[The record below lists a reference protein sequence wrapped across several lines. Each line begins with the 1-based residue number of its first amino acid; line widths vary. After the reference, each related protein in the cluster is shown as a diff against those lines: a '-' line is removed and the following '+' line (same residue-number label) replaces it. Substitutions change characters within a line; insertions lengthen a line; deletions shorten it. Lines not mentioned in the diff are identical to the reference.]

1 MTTLQVYAHR
11 LGDVNLAINLK
22 VTIAN
27 ELRDQVEVFQTA
39 EYPKFLSTLVPVFL
53 DLLQNEPPVFI
64 SNAPE
69 QKLRNIILE
78 IIYRLPQTEALKEY
92 VPELCKAL
100 MKILRVENED
110 NAVVCVKIIID
121 LHRSFR
127 QVLEDQVQLF
137 LEIVQEIFQNME
149 QTVKDA
155 FDNPD
160 ITTPLSAASPR
171 PMSPAADAPETPTK
185 VLAKSMFSF
194 KVLTECPI
202 IVVLLFQ
209 SYRRSAA
216 DNIMKFIP
224 LIFQT
229 LSLQAAPQM
238 EAANAA
244 LARGEV
250 FVGVSPAI
258 KQRGLYNEFIV
269 AQVKTMSFLAYILR
283 SYTTLLRPYQNQI
296 PDFVLRLLRE
306 CPAESSAT
314 RKELLV
320 ATRHILSTDF
330 RTSFVPKIDLL
341 LNEKVLIGT
350 GVTAHDTLRPLAYS
364 MLADLIH
371 HIRAE
376 LSSSQL
382 SRTIYIYS
390 RNLHDATLAPSI
402 QTMCG
407 KLLLNLIDCIMKI
420 PDKAEGRELLMRILD
435 AFASKF
441 EALNIQFS
449 ACVKQYK
456 KKSRKDRE
464 QAEDEIDF
472 DRARSIHTASF
483 SAEPAHD
490 GIKDGRFLFKNLAIG
505 LKPLFIGL
513 RHCNPPPPPGQDM
526 NPQLY
531 AQFARGFS
539 QDDVQLF
546 VRLFREGLQCFEYY
560 NVDNYGENGSLPDY
574 SPVPEE
580 LCKDSWTIGSTET
593 CLKLSLQQNGEKE
606 VLDTFPIVFTLLDP
620 ALFQELFAS
629 QMDFFYGRMLVNTSL
644 LHLAQYFLVSEIT
657 TQGFAGILLRFLVD
671 RIDDLGHDNLHDA
684 AVMLHLFRLAF
695 MAVNLFPDANEG
707 ILQPYLAN
715 LVMSCFKLAAKAK
728 EPANYFL
735 LLRALFKSIGG
746 GRFELLYK
754 EVSPLLQVI
763 LENLNA
769 LLSLAHKADMR
780 NLFVELCLAVPVR
793 LSTLLPYLPY
803 LMRPLVIALQAD
815 QDLVSQGL
823 RTMELCNDNLN
834 PEFLDHIM
842 APVMSELMDALW
854 KHLKPLPYNQQ
865 HSHAAMR
872 ILGKLGGR
880 NRRMLKSPP
889 KLGFNARIESG
900 VSLEVVFNP
909 SPTPHTLPLD
919 KCLEIAIYALTSA
932 KTDLVYKRHAYNFLK
947 THLILMLEL
956 DEGPDHLA
964 ESLYKRVKEQFTERA
979 SSEEDSEVKDV
990 KEAKEESTAASAATT
1005 PTSATLIT
1013 QSMGRITVD
1022 EDSSVVGNTLSES
1035 GMKPKRLAGNGYT
1048 KYVSKRVAQEEAL
1061 RSILVSVMAASI
1073 IPELS
1078 DDAWGFFTN
1087 ICRHFTLL
1095 HIGEAIEAKENG
1107 RKPLANMMDE
1117 RLAVQHL
1124 NTTILVE
1131 AIVEAMSSSQ
1141 IQLRK
1146 RGEEALHACYDVA
1159 TAIFGSTQHVDQLP
1173 IFRVFASQFCSCC
1186 YKPEWFKKRGGC
1198 LGISIMSSQL
1208 DMGTKWMREHELDFI
1223 RSLLFVLK
1231 DAAPEMANVNTEE
1244 ATQTLSHVL
1253 KVCNGP
1259 EDGESPEAQQKFQNL
1274 ITLLLSELSN
1284 SNSTVRETIQSS
1296 FQLLADMTGNE
1307 VTELLAPV
1315 RERLVAPIFAK
1326 PLRALP
1332 FAMQIGHIDAITYC
1346 LTLRPPFLEFND
1358 ELTRLLHEALA
1369 LADAEDQALVSR
1381 SSQYKNTTSLMNL
1394 RIVCIKL
1401 LSAALACSDFS
1412 SQRQTHTRARII
1424 QVFFKSLYSKSLE
1437 VVEAAHRGL
1446 TQVLAQQHKL
1456 PKELLQQGLRPIL
1469 TTLSNHKTL
1478 SVAGLEGLARL
1489 LELLTNYFKVEIG
1502 KKLLDHLKQWAE
1514 PKVLQD
1520 AAGRPLSENHEIK
1533 IIVAI
1538 LNIFHLL
1545 PAAAH
1550 IFLDDLITV
1559 VLEMEGHLRRSVSSP
1574 FRPNLI
1580 KYLNRYPVETVDY
1593 FYSKLDDPR
1602 CCQLF
1607 IDILNMEN
1615 ASRLRDQV
1623 ASTSNELVAKIFQ
1636 APGDVLHYRGVLLV
1650 HTLISYTPDYLTQ
1663 HREVLDAL
1671 LELWRSRQRATLTP
1685 QQKEQQQQSLIMTR
1699 ELLLLTKIFVE
1710 YLEKQHSDEIDM
1722 AFDLV
1727 ALFTQESVVDLSFLH
1742 KFLHKVALESSALQK
1757 RRLLER
1763 FLEMFTDSTV
1773 SSYLKMMALRQIVNP
1788 ALLASFVRKD
1798 GDYAT
1803 ILDAAM
1809 MEQLLDKIWTNLLL
1823 TESSSD
1829 DSHNQYT
1836 EDSLRIELLQMTAM
1850 IVQYA
1855 PQLLADRRKEVIKF
1869 GWNYLRLEDAT
1880 SKQAAYVLVA
1890 HFIAAY
1896 DTPSKITIQIYAALL
1911 RAHSSEAR
1919 VLVKQGLD
1927 IIAPVLPARIASQ
1940 PNERIPTWVRLT
1952 RRVVVEDTHSISQ
1965 MVNVYQLLIRHPDL
1979 FFDYREHF
1987 LPQIVNTLPKLGLLQ
2002 NATPEH
2008 KMLTVELAELIIKW
2022 EQKRI
2027 QLHSKADGGRGG
2039 GKRKMDSDGDS
2050 EMQDPDDNG
2059 DDAES
2064 HGSPSKRVQ
2073 VEAPGGQIKAI
2084 ASASSSESNK
2094 QSSSSGSSSREYSP
2108 SLTLRENVVGY
2119 LVRLS
2124 CLLFNPTDMVQKRLV
2139 QRTIELVKAFLKP
2152 DLWPDVHVRFQHLE
2166 RSLLFKD
2173 AANEMVVSSVCN
2185 ALEILHADLVHRD
2198 TDWYVANMGQLHR
2211 LLEPSIRSDIA
2222 RIQTALYPVLVC
2234 VIAAIHTYKASL
2246 SIPPDAAPETPSV
2259 ASSHGNSTPSSS
2271 LAGAAAAGTP
2281 MDTTA
2286 ANSPPV
2292 VDSNASNEEPST
2304 TSEAT
2309 PMEQDTPTSAAIVD
2323 ASLEQPAS
2331 VPEAMSEP
2339 EQSAEVIAFMN
2350 LIEHII
2356 TQGLANMNNT
2366 FGVFKL
2372 LQAVSSSQEE
2382 YMDTYIPGIVKVLQ
2396 LLTKEHILPTPPSST
2411 ATNAAPQ
2418 DPQTSQQL
2426 LLMMGLSLVK
2436 KRIAHLG
2443 DQRRWFLTCLIQ
2455 LIEKSPDVQL
2465 LRHILDMLSEWVL
2478 GKVEPIPTIKEKAG
2492 LLAKMM
2498 TIESR
2503 NNTQLTEDFLSLVLN
2518 IYSDPAFAGS
2528 ELTVRMEHAFL
2539 LGTRSDNPA
2548 IRARFIKLFDSSIGQ
2563 SLPARLN
2570 YILGVQNWE
2579 PLAHSFWLHQAL
2591 DLLVASVD
2599 IDTRVSAPY
2608 TLKVKSVSIFA
2619 SSSGLQQ
2626 DTNTMREDVPENIA
2640 SIVRE
2645 HRTFLKSLQGI
2656 RVRDTL
2662 DDIRQLQ
2669 YLDDDAAFQL
2679 WVDLFPMCWTALT
2692 SVQRHDM
2699 AKVLTVLLSKDYHAK
2714 QAERRPNVVQALLT
2728 GISDTTPAI
2737 PLPSHLIKYL
2747 GKTHNCWHTAIEMLQ
2762 KHAVTGRLT
2771 DVPKEEQLDQQRTL
2785 DSLAEMY
2792 TTLQEEDMLYGLW
2805 RRRCVYAE
2813 TNMTVAC
2820 EQCGMWQQAQH
2831 MYENIQIKAR
2841 GGILPHT
2848 ESESMLWED
2857 HWILCTQ
2864 KLQQWDILSDL
2875 AKHDNNTNLLL
2886 ECAWRLSDWTAEREA
2901 LEQSLHQLA
2910 DFSIP
2915 RQKIFE
2921 GFLTLIK
2928 SQTSQDKLP
2937 EFTRI
2942 CEEGVQLSLRQWH
2955 ALPPVVTQ
2963 SHLPLLQTFQQY
2975 LELSEAS
2982 QIFKSLSSTTAQNLD
2997 QRSAELRSILG
3008 TWRERLPN
3016 MWDDINVWSDLVAW
3030 RQHIFSAI
3038 NRTYLPLIPS
3048 LQQQQQQQQQPASG
3062 NNGNG
3067 NGQNNSGGNGHSYA
3081 YRGYHETAWIINRF
3095 AHVARKHQLYDV
3107 CINYLT
3113 KIYTLPNIEI
3123 QEAFLKLREQ
3133 AKCYYQ
3139 NPNELTA
3146 GLDVINNTNLMYF
3159 THQQKAEFFTLKG
3172 MFLAKLHHNN
3182 EANEAYVNA
3191 VQIDMTL
3198 PRAWAEWGRY
3208 NDRRFKENPKD
3219 LSWANSAVSCYLQA
3233 SGLYKNAKSRKHLL
3247 RILWLLSLDDQ
3258 NGTVSRAVEGYKGEW
3273 PVWYWITF
3281 IPQLLTALQHREG
3294 RHARAILIR
3303 IAKQFPQALHFQLRT
3318 AKEDMLKRAS
3328 LLQASMAA
3336 EAAQQQQQ
3344 QQQQGNTT
3352 ATTTTATTATNA
3364 TTADSTSGTPTTTTT
3379 TTNTIDEAKPT
3390 AAAKEADAMEV
3401 DQKKDNAEEKAP
3413 AVADVGNNE
3422 LKNESSEDR
3431 TADVKMEEAHDAAQA
3446 SPAIS
3451 NASEK
3456 TPSATPKQQSPPTL
3470 GYPSSAIP
3478 STAAVAATAA
3488 ATTATAAAAAA
3499 ASSSNTP
3506 AVPGNNPNRGPLPA
3520 QINTSATAASPLD
3533 EIMSMLKTGYPLLAL
3548 SMETMVDQI
3557 QLKFKPQA
3565 DEDMYRLVVALY
3577 NEGAQQLLTRLTNP
3591 NDTFQL
3597 THATVANIHRFADSL
3612 YPGHM
3617 KTAFVNDFAK
3627 TKLNLEEYVA
3637 KLRLWRD
3644 KFEAMLDARPR
3655 KQKLEA
3661 CSHYLVEFQHQK
3673 FDDVEIPGQYL
3684 MLKDN
3689 ANDFLRIDRF
3699 LPEVEIIRSYGNC
3712 YRRLTVRGHDGTIHP
3727 FLIQNPVAR
3736 QFRREERLM
3745 QLFRM
3750 LNYILERRKESRMRN
3765 LIFHLPAIVPLAPNV
3780 RMVQDDPSYTSLY
3793 DIYEDHCD
3801 SVHMHKDDP
3810 LVYFV
3815 DKFKNNVQ
3823 AQQKDVVNQKT
3834 ELLNLRMEIN
3844 DYISTNMVPS
3854 NILTKYLFKTMSS
3867 YTDYWMLRKR
3877 FTAQY
3882 ATATFMAYI
3891 FSVGHR
3897 MPHKIMISRSTGN
3910 VWMTE
3915 LLPGWNSANP
3925 LFGNGE
3931 AIPFRFTPNI
3941 QEFMTPIGIEGLF
3954 TSSLMATARCLTEP
3968 EFELDQYLCLFV
3980 RDELATW
3987 HLANHRSVTD
3997 VQFRERINTNVLQ
4010 VQTKAQFLSCKAEK
4024 EKTMNAGK
4032 PLNQNVID
4040 LISQASNPQKMAQ
4053 MECTWMPWL

>member
-1 MTTLQVYAHR
+1 MPTLQVYAHR
-11 LGDVNLAINLK
+11 LGDSNLAINLK

-39 EYPKFLSTLVPVFL
+39 EYPKFLSTLIPVFL
-53 DLLQNEPPVFI
+53 DILQNEPAVFV

-78 IIYRLPQTEALKEY
+78 IIYRLPQTEALKEF

-127 QVLEDQVQLF
+127 QVLEDQVQPF
-137 LEIVQEIFQNME
+137 LDIVQEIFQNME

-160 ITTPLSAASPR
+160 QISTPLSAASPR
-171 PMSPAADAPETPTK
+171 PMSPAADTPEAPTK
-185 VLAKSMFSF
+185 MLAKSMFSF

-216 DNIMKFIP
+216 ENIMKFIP

-229 LSLQAAPQM
+229 LSLQAKPQM

-283 SYTTLLRPYQNQI
+283 SYTTLLRPYQHQI

-306 CPAESSAT
+306 CSAESSAT

-341 LNEKVLIGT
+341 LNENVLIGT

-376 LSSSQL
+376 LSAAQL

-390 RNLHDATLAPSI
+390 RNLHDGTLAPSI

-420 PDKAEGRELLMRILD
+420 PDKSEGRELLMRILD

-441 EALNIQFS
+441 EALNTQFDT
-449 ACVKQYK
+449 CVKQYK
-456 KKSRKDRE
+456 KKKAGE
-464 QAEDEIDF
+464 EAGAAQPLTKTNTTTTTTEEVEFDF
-472 DRARSIHTASF
+472 DRARSIQTAS
-483 SAEPAHD
+483 SIPEAAHD

-513 RHCNPPPPPGQDM
+513 RHCNPPPPPGQEANM
-526 NPQLY
+526 QLY

-546 VRLFREGLQCFEYY
+546 VRLLREGLRCFEYY
-560 NVDNYGENGSLPDY
+560 NVDNYGPDGSLPDY
-574 SPVPEE
+574 SPPEE
-580 LCKDSWTIGSTET
+580 ETSKDNWTIGSTET
-593 CLKLSLQQNGEKE
+593 CLKLNLQQNGEKE

-620 ALFQELFAS
+620 AVFQELFAS
-629 QMDFFYGRMLVNTSL
+629 QIDFFYDRMLINTSL
-644 LHLAQYFLVSEIT
+644 LHLSQYFLVNEIT
-657 TQGFAGILLRFLVD
+657 TQGFAGILFRFLID
-671 RIDDLGHDNLHDA
+671 RIDQLGEDNLHYS

-707 ILQPYLAN
+707 ILQPYLAK

-763 LENLNA
+763 LENLNS
-769 LLSLAHKADMR
+769 LLSLAHKTDMR

-842 APVMSELMDALW
+842 APVMTELMDALW

-900 VSLEVVFNP
+900 VSVEVVFDP

-919 KCLEIAIYALTSA
+919 KCLDIATHALESPT
-932 KTDLVYKRHAYNFLK
+932 TDIVYKRHAYNFLK

-956 DEGPDHLA
+956 EEGPDNLA
-964 ESLYKRVKEQFTERA
+964 SSLYKRVKEQFMDR
-979 SSEEDSEVKDV
+979 DSGET
-990 KEAKEESTAASAATT
+990 TAANPTT
-1005 PTSATLIT
+1005 AVSSSNTLLT
-1013 QSMGRITVD
+1013 QTMGQITVD
-1022 EDSSVVGNTLSES
+1022 EDNSVVGNTLKET

-1061 RSILVSVMAASI
+1061 RSILVSVMTASI

-1078 DDAWGFFTN
+1078 EDAWSFFLN

-1117 RLAVQHL
+1117 RLTVQHL

-1131 AIVEAMSSSQ
+1131 AVVEIMSSSQ

-1159 TAIFGSTQHVDQLP
+1159 VTIFGSKEHVDQLP

-1198 LGISIMSSQL
+1198 LGISIMSSQI

-1231 DAAPEMANVNTEE
+1231 DASPEMANVNTEE

-1259 EDGESPEAQQKFQNL
+1259 EDGESAEAQQKFQNL

-1284 SNSTVRETIQSS
+1284 SNSAVRETIQSS
-1296 FQLLADMTGNE
+1296 FQLLADLTGNE

-1446 TQVLAQQHKL
+1446 KQVLAQQHKL

-1514 PKVLQD
+1514 PKVLQE
-1520 AAGRPLSENHEIK
+1520 AAGKPLSENHEIK

-1550 IFLDDLITV
+1550 IFLDELITV

-1580 KYLNRYPVETVDY
+1580 KYLTRYPTETVTY
-1593 FYSKLDDPR
+1593 FYEKLDNTR
-1602 CCQLF
+1602 CGQLF
-1607 IDILNMEN
+1607 IDILNIEN
-1615 ASRLRDQV
+1615 ASRLRDEV
-1623 ASTSNELVAKIFQ
+1623 ANTSSELISKTFKVTTEDNTT
-1636 APGDVLHYRGVLLV
+1636 PLLHYRGVMIV
-1650 HTLISYTPDYLTQ
+1650 HTLVEFDPDFLST
-1663 HREVLDAL
+1663 HREVLDCL
-1671 LELWRSRQRATLTP
+1671 LDIWRKGQGKLSFQERREQEQR
-1685 QQKEQQQQSLIMTR
+1685 SLVVSR
-1699 ELLLLTKIFVE
+1699 ELLLMAKIFVGH
-1710 YLEKQHSDEIDM
+1710 LRKNPNEIEII
-1722 AFDLV
+1722 FDLV
-1727 ALFTQESVVDLSFLH
+1727 ALFAQESVVDLTFLQRFLFEDIALKFTGKQKRAILE
-1742 KFLHKVALESSALQK
+1742 KFLEL
-1757 RRLLER
+1757 
-1763 FLEMFTDSTV
+1763 FTDPNT
-1773 SSYLKMMALRQIVNP
+1773 SSYLKMMALRQVVNP
-1788 ALLASFVRKD
+1788 CLLATFVKKD
-1798 GDYAT
+1798 EEYTT
-1803 ILDAAM
+1803 IFDSSM
-1809 MEQLLDKIWTNLLL
+1809 MEQLDQKIWANLMM
-1823 TESSSD
+1823 ESSEE
-1829 DSHNQYT
+1829 NQYT

-1880 SKQAAYVLVA
+1880 SKQAAYVLIA

-1896 DTPSKITIQIYAALL
+1896 DTPSKIAIQIYAALL

-1927 IIAPVLPARIASQ
+1927 IIAPVLPLRIAS
-1940 PNERIPTWVRLT
+1940 NANDRVPTWVRLT
-1952 RRVVVEDTHSISQ
+1952 RKVVVEDTHSISQ
-1965 MVNVYQLLIRHPDL
+1965 MVNVYQLLIRHSDL
-1979 FFDYREHF
+1979 FFEYREHF
-1987 LPQIVNTLPKLGLLQ
+1987 LPQIVNTLSKLGLLQ

-2008 KMLTVELAELIIKW
+2008 KMLTVELAELIYKW
-2022 EQKRI
+2022 EKKRI
-2027 QLHSKADGGRGG
+2027 ALQKEEESPASPS
-2039 GKRKMDSDGDS
+2039 KRKMDTDED
-2050 EMQDPDDNG
+2050 EVMTEAD
-2059 DDAES
+2059 ES
-2064 HGSPSKRVQ
+2064 GESPTKKAQVQTPTGEVKAVATTESK
-2073 VEAPGGQIKAI
+2073 AT
-2084 ASASSSESNK
+2084 
-2094 QSSSSGSSSREYSP
+2094 GSSKEYSP
-2108 SLTLRENVVGY
+2108 SLTLRENVIGY

-2124 CLLFNPTDMVQKRLV
+2124 CMVFSPTDMIQKRLV
-2139 QRTIELVKAFLKP
+2139 QRSIELVKSFLKP
-2152 DLWPDVHVRFQHLE
+2152 DLWPDVHVRFNHLE
-2166 RSLLFKD
+2166 RSLLFKE
-2173 AANEMVVSSVCN
+2173 ANEMVASSVCS
-2185 ALEILHADLVHRD
+2185 ALEILNADNAHRD
-2198 TDWYVANMGQLHR
+2198 TDWFITNMGQIYH
-2211 LLEPSIRSDIA
+2211 LLEASIKSENS
-2222 RIQTALYPVLVC
+2222 RIQTALYPVLER
-2234 VIAAIHTYKASL
+2234 VIDAINKYRASL
-2246 SIPPDAAPETPSV
+2246 NLLKEPASPAVVNTPMATTPSF
-2259 ASSHGNSTPSSS
+2259 
-2271 LAGAAAAGTP
+2271 
-2281 MDTTA
+2281 
-2286 ANSPPV
+2286 
-2292 VDSNASNEEPST
+2292 SN
-2304 TSEAT
+2304 
-2309 PMEQDTPTSAAIVD
+2309 TPTATTPTNAMEEDTEEVKELPNGD
-2323 ASLEQPAS
+2323 AEPALVLPGQDQQPQQQPQQEPTVES
-2331 VPEAMSEP
+2331 PE
-2339 EQSAEVIAFMN
+2339 VTAFMA
-2350 LIEHII
+2350 LIDSTIKE
-2356 TQGLANMNNT
+2356 GLTNMTNIYS
-2366 FGVFKL
+2366 VLKL
-2372 LQAVSSSQEE
+2372 LQAASSSRSE
-2382 YMDTYIPGIVKVLQ
+2382 YLDAYVPGIVKMLQ
-2396 LLTKEHILPTPPSST
+2396 LLTKEHTLPSHSTPSMTYDSQVSLLIL
-2411 ATNAAPQ
+2411 
-2418 DPQTSQQL
+2418 
-2426 LLMMGLSLVK
+2426 GLSLLK

-2465 LRHILDMLSEWVL
+2465 LRNILEMLSEWVL

-2492 LLAKMM
+2492 LLGKMM
-2498 TIESR
+2498 TIETR
-2503 NNTQLTEDFLSLVLN
+2503 NNTKLTEDFLNLVLK
-2518 IYSDPAFAGS
+2518 IYSNPTFARS

-2539 LGTRSDNPA
+2539 LGTRNENPT
-2548 IRARFIKLFDSSIGQ
+2548 IRAQFMEIFDKSIDH
-2563 SLPARLN
+2563 SLATRMN

-2579 PLAHSFWLHQAL
+2579 PLANSFWLHQAL
-2591 DLLVASVD
+2591 DLLVGSVK
-2599 IDTRVSAPY
+2599 IDTQVSAPY
-2608 TLKVKSVSIFA
+2608 TLKVKPISIFGDD
-2619 SSSGLQQ
+2619 STSM
-2626 DTNTMREDVPENIA
+2626 DVDVEVPEQVTE
-2640 SIVRE
+2640 IVDKHRE
-2645 HRTFLKSLQGI
+2645 FLKSLQN
-2656 RVRDTL
+2656 VPFKDTL

-2669 YLDDDAAFQL
+2669 YLDDDTAFRL
-2679 WVDLFPMCWTALT
+2679 WVDLFPMCWTALS
-2692 SVQRHDM
+2692 SVERHDIT
-2699 AKVLTVLLSKDYHAK
+2699 KVVIVLLSKDYHLK
-2714 QAERRPNVVQALLT
+2714 QAERRPNVIQALLT
-2728 GISDTTPAI
+2728 GISNVTPTMQ
-2737 PLPSHLIKYL
+2737 LPSHLIKYL
-2747 GKTHNCWHTAIEMLQ
+2747 GKTHNCWHTAMEMLQ
-2762 KHAVTGRLT
+2762 KHVITGRLV
-2771 DVPKEEQLDQQRTL
+2771 DVSKEEQVNQQRTL
-2785 DSLAEMY
+2785 DSLGELY
-2792 TTLQEEDMLYGLW
+2792 STLNEDDMLYGLW
-2805 RRRCVYAE
+2805 RRRSVYSE
-2813 TNMTVAC
+2813 TNMTVSC

-2841 GGILPHT
+2841 GGVLAHT

-2857 HWILCTQ
+2857 HWIMCTQ

-2875 AKHDNNTNLLL
+2875 AKHDNNTGLLL
-2886 ECAWRLSDWTAEREA
+2886 ECAWRLSDWTAEREL
-2901 LEQSLHQLA
+2901 LEQSLHQIS
-2910 DFSIP
+2910 DFPAP
-2915 RQKIFE
+2915 RQKVFE
-2921 GFLTLIK
+2921 GFLSLIK

-2942 CEEGVQLSLRQWH
+2942 CEEGVQLALSKWH
-2955 ALPPVVTQ
+2955 SLPPVVTS

-3038 NRTYLPLIPS
+3038 NRTYLPLIP
-3048 LQQQQQQQQQPASG
+3048 LLQPAA
-3062 NNGNG
+3062 
-3067 NGQNNSGGNGHSYA
+3067 GQNNASSGHSYA

-3095 AHVARKHQLYDV
+3095 AHVARKHHLYDV

-3233 SGLYKNAKSRKHLL
+3233 SGLYKNSKARKHLL

-3258 NGTVSRAVEGYKGEW
+3258 NGTISRAVEGYKGEW

-3303 IAKQFPQALHFQLRT
+3303 IAKQYPQALHFQLRT

-3328 LLQASMAA
+3328 VLQASMAA
-3336 EAAQQQQQ
+3336 EAAQQQEANAAAAA
-3344 QQQQGNTT
+3344 NTGT
-3352 ATTTTATTATNA
+3352 AAVPATKEDAMDVDKKTET
-3364 TTADSTSGTPTTTTT
+3364 DS
-3379 TTNTIDEAKPT
+3379 
-3390 AAAKEADAMEV
+3390 AAKEV
-3401 DQKKDNAEEKAP
+3401 KTEE
-3413 AVADVGNNE
+3413 
-3422 LKNESSEDR
+3422 ESEPV
-3431 TADVKMEEAHDAAQA
+3431 DVKMEDGEKEK
-3446 SPAIS
+3446 PAD
-3451 NASEK
+3451 
-3456 TPSATPKQQSPPTL
+3456 ATP
-3470 GYPSSAIP
+3470 
-3478 STAAVAATAA
+3478 
-3488 ATTATAAAAAA
+3488 AAAAA
-3499 ASSSNTP
+3499 ASSPAVQDSPSVAQASPAPSNTSETPQQFANSP
-3506 AVPGNNPNRGPLPA
+3506 ATAAASTPTANAATPASTAAPTTPAAATPSSATPAGSTRGPLPS
-3520 QINTSATAASPLD
+3520 QINPTPAVASPLD

-3655 KQKLEA
+3655 KHKLEA
-3661 CSHYLVEFQHQK
+3661 SSHYLVEFQHQK

-3684 MLKDN
+3684 LLKDN

-3712 YRRLTVRGHDGTIHP
+3712 YRRLTIRGHDGTIHP

-3765 LIFHLPAIVPLAPNV
+3765 LVFHLPAIVPLAPNV

-3801 SVHMHKDDP
+3801 SVQMHKDDP

-3815 DKFKNNVQ
+3815 EKFKNNVN
-3823 AQQKDVVNQKT
+3823 AQKEIVNQKT

-3854 NILTKYLFKTMSS
+3854 NILSKYLFKTMSS

-3882 ATATFMAYI
+3882 ATATLMAYI

-3915 LLPGWNSANP
+3915 LLPGWNAANP

-3941 QEFMTPIGIEGLF
+3941 QEFITPIGIEGMF
-3954 TSSLMATARCLTEP
+3954 TSCLMATARCLTEP

-3997 VQFRERINTNVLQ
+3997 AQFRERINTNVLQ
-4010 VQTKAQFLSCKAEK
+4010 VQTKAQFLSCKADK
-4024 EKTMNAGK
+4024 EKTLSAGK

>member
-1 MTTLQVYAHR
+1 MTTLQVFAHR
-11 LGDVNLAINLK
+11 LGDANLGINLK

-39 EYPKFLSTLVPVFL
+39 EYPKFLSTLIPVFL
-53 DLLQNEPPVFI
+53 DILQNDQPVFI

-69 QKLRNIILE
+69 QKLRNILLE

-92 VPELCKAL
+92 VPDLCKAL

-127 QVLEDQVQLF
+127 QVLEDQVLPF

-160 ITTPLSAASPR
+160 ITTVSYEPLSVASPR
-171 PMSPAADAPETPTK
+171 PMSPAADTPEIPTK

-209 SYRRSAA
+209 SYRRSASE
-216 DNIMKFIP
+216 NIMKFIP

-229 LSLQAAPQM
+229 LGLQAKPQM

-258 KQRGLYNEFIV
+258 KQRSLYNEFIV

-283 SYTTLLRPYQNQI
+283 SYTALLRPYQHQI

-376 LSSSQL
+376 LSASQL

-420 PDKAEGRELLMRILD
+420 PDKSEGRQLLMRILD

-449 ACVKQYK
+449 SCVKQYK
-456 KKSRKDRE
+456 KKNAPATDKDKGSSME
-464 QAEDEIDF
+464 EDDDFTEIDF

-483 SAEPAHD
+483 LSEAAHD

-513 RHCNPPPPPGQDM
+513 RHCNPPPPPGQEIS
-526 NPQLY
+526 NPQVY

-546 VRLFREGLQCFEYY
+546 VRLFREGLKCFEYY
-560 NVDNYGENGSLPDY
+560 NVDNYGSDGSLPDY
-574 SPVPEE
+574 SPPEE
-580 LCKDSWTIGSTET
+580 QKIKDNWTIGSTET
-593 CLKLSLQQNGEKE
+593 CLKLNLQQNGEKE

-620 ALFQELFAS
+620 AVFQELFAS
-629 QMDFFYGRMLVNTSL
+629 QIDFFYDRMLINTSL
-644 LHLAQYFLVSEIT
+644 LHLSQYFLVNEIT
-657 TQGFAGILLRFLVD
+657 TQGFAGILFRFLVD
-671 RIDDLGHDNLHDA
+671 RIDQLGQDNLHYS

-695 MAVNLFPDANEG
+695 MAVNLFPDNNEG

-763 LENLNA
+763 LENLNS
-769 LLSLAHKADMR
+769 LLSLAHKTDMR

-900 VSLEVVFNP
+900 ISLEVVFDPNP
-909 SPTPHTLPLD
+909 APHTLPLD
-919 KCLEIAIYALTSA
+919 KCLEIAIHALTTA
-932 KTDLVYKRHAYNFLK
+932 ETDIVYKKHAYNFLK

-956 DEGPDHLA
+956 DEGPDDLA
-964 ESLYKRVKEQFTERA
+964 ESLYKRVKEQFTDRSPDEQ
-979 SSEEDSEVKDV
+979 
-990 KEAKEESTAASAATT
+990 ESVPATT
-1005 PTSATLIT
+1005 TATTTTATASTSSPATTLVT
-1013 QSMGRITVD
+1013 ANMGRITVD
-1022 EDSSVVGNTLSES
+1022 EDSSVVGNTLNET

-1061 RSILVSVMAASI
+1061 RSILVSVMSASI

-1078 DDAWGFFTN
+1078 DDAWGFFVN

-1117 RLAVQHL
+1117 RLTVQHL

-1131 AIVEAMSSSQ
+1131 AIVEVMSSSQ

-1146 RGEEALHACYDVA
+1146 RGEEALHACYNVA
-1159 TAIFGSTQHVDQLP
+1159 TAIFGSKEHVDQLP

-1198 LGISIMSSQL
+1198 LGISVMSSQL
-1208 DMGTKWMREHELDFI
+1208 DLGTKWMREHELDFI

-1259 EDGESPEAQQKFQNL
+1259 EDGETAEAQQKFQNL

-1284 SNSTVRETIQSS
+1284 SNSAVRETIQSS
-1296 FQLLADMTGNE
+1296 FQLLADLTGNE

-1369 LADAEDQALVSR
+1369 LADAEDQALQSR
-1381 SSQYKNTTSLMNL
+1381 NSQYKNTTSLMNL

-1446 TQVLAQQHKL
+1446 KQVLAQQHKL

-1514 PKVLQD
+1514 PKVLQE
-1520 AAGRPLSENHEIK
+1520 AAGKPLSENHEIK

-1545 PAAAH
+1545 PATAH

-1580 KYLNRYPVETVDY
+1580 KYLNRYPTETVEY
-1593 FYSKLDDPR
+1593 FYNKLDDPK

-1623 ASTSNELVAKIFQ
+1623 ASTASELISKIFK
-1636 APGDVLHYRGVLLV
+1636 APEPTEHAASTPIDVLHYRGVMIV
-1650 HTLISYTPDYLTQ
+1650 HTLLNYTPEFLDT
-1663 HREVLDAL
+1663 HRPVLDAL
-1671 LELWRSRQRATLTP
+1671 LDLWRSRQKKALTP
-1685 QQKEQQQQSLIMTR
+1685 QQKEQEQQSLITTR

-1710 YLEKQHSDEIDM
+1710 YLERHPSEIDIV
-1722 AFDLV
+1722 FDLV
-1727 ALFTQESVVDLSFLH
+1727 SLFAQESVVDLSYLQ
-1742 KFLHKVALESSALQK
+1742 KFLLEKIALQSSATQK
-1757 RRLLER
+1757 RQILDK
-1763 FLEMFTDSTV
+1763 FLVLFTDTTV

-1788 ALLASFVRKD
+1788 ALLATFVRKN
-1798 GDYAT
+1798 GEYAE
-1803 ILDAAM
+1803 ILDTAM
-1809 MEQLLDKIWTNLLL
+1809 MEQLLEKIWNNLLM
-1823 TESSSD
+1823 D
-1829 DSHNQYT
+1829 ANQDNQYT

-1880 SKQAAYVLVA
+1880 SKQAAYVLIA

-1896 DTPSKITIQIYAALL
+1896 DTPSKIAIQIYAALL

-1927 IIAPVLPARIASQ
+1927 IIAPVLPLRIASQ
-1940 PNERIPTWVRLT
+1940 GSSEHVPTWVRLT
-1952 RRVVVEDTHSISQ
+1952 RKVVVEDTHSISQ
-1965 MVNVYQLLIRHPDL
+1965 MVNVYQLLIRHADL

-2027 QLHSKADGGRGG
+2027 RLQQQVASPESPS
-2039 GKRKMDSDGDS
+2039 KRKMDADGDS
-2050 EMQDPDDNG
+2050 EMQDQDD
-2059 DDAES
+2059 ES
-2064 HGSPSKRVQ
+2064 KESPSKKAQ
-2073 VEAPGGQIKAI
+2073 VET
-2084 ASASSSESNK
+2084 
-2094 QSSSSGSSSREYSP
+2094 SSGQVKAVASTPNNSSNSSKEYSP

-2124 CLLFNPTDMVQKRLV
+2124 CILFNPTDAIQKRLV
-2139 QRTIELVKAFLKP
+2139 QRTIELVKSFLKP
-2152 DLWPDVHVRFQHLE
+2152 DLWSDVHVRFQHVE

-2173 AANEMVVSSVCN
+2173 ASNDMVVSSVCH
-2185 ALEILHADLVHRD
+2185 ALEILNADITHRD
-2198 TDWYVANMGQLHR
+2198 TDWFIENMDQLYR
-2211 LLEPSIRSDIA
+2211 LLEVSIRSENT

-2234 VIAAIHTYKASL
+2234 IFGAINKYKATMVKQMERTTTSHRSVETTTPMETLPTAPADNTFDEETPAAI
-2246 SIPPDAAPETPSV
+2246 
-2259 ASSHGNSTPSSS
+2259 N
-2271 LAGAAAAGTP
+2271 
-2281 MDTTA
+2281 
-2286 ANSPPV
+2286 
-2292 VDSNASNEEPST
+2292 
-2304 TSEAT
+2304 EAT
-2309 PMEQDTPTSAAIVD
+2309 PMEQDA
-2323 ASLEQPAS
+2323 PAS
-2331 VPEAMSEP
+2331 AVPSDNDKEDLPDSHVAPPSG
-2339 EQSAEVIAFMN
+2339 SAEIPIPAQPELSPEVVTFMG
-2350 LIEHII
+2350 LIEYII
-2356 TQGLANMNNT
+2356 KEGFANMTNT
-2366 FGVFKL
+2366 YGVLKL
-2372 LQAVSSSQEE
+2372 LQAASHSQDE
-2382 YMDTYIPGIVKVLQ
+2382 YLDPHVPGLVKVLQ
-2396 LLTKEHILPTPPSST
+2396 VLTKEHTMPSHATTAST
-2411 ATNAAPQ
+2411 ATTTTTAPHETQ
-2418 DPQTSQQL
+2418 VSL
-2426 LLMMGLSLVK
+2426 LILGLSLLK

-2455 LIEKSPDVQL
+2455 LIEKSPDISL
-2465 LRHILDMLSEWVL
+2465 LRSILDMLSEWVL

-2492 LLAKMM
+2492 LLGKMM

-2503 NNTQLTEDFLSLVLN
+2503 NNTQLTQDFLTLVLK
-2518 IYSDPAFAGS
+2518 IYSDPSFARS

-2539 LGTRSDNPA
+2539 LGTRSDNPL
-2548 IRARFIKLFDSSIGQ
+2548 IRGQFMKIFDDSIGQ
-2563 SLPARLN
+2563 TLAARLN
-2570 YILGVQNWE
+2570 YILGIQNWE
-2579 PLAHSFWLHQAL
+2579 PLANSFWLHQAL
-2591 DLLVASVD
+2591 DLLVGSVD
-2599 IDTRVSAPY
+2599 IDTHVSAPY
-2608 TLKVKSVSIFA
+2608 TLKVKPIGIFA
-2619 SSSGLQQ
+2619 NSTDQDNSST
-2626 DTNTMREDVPENIA
+2626 DMKVDVPESIA
-2640 SIVRE
+2640 GIVKE
-2645 HRTFLKSLQGI
+2645 HRAFLKNLQGI
-2656 RVRDTL
+2656 QVSDTL
-2662 DDIRQLQ
+2662 NDIRQLQ
-2669 YLDDDAAFQL
+2669 YLDDETAFRL

-2692 SVQRHDM
+2692 SVERHDI

-2728 GISDTTPAI
+2728 GISNTTPTI
-2737 PLPSHLIKYL
+2737 PIPSHLIKYL

-2762 KHAVTGRLT
+2762 KQAITGRLT
-2771 DVPKEEQLDQQRTL
+2771 DVPKEEQLNQQRTL
-2785 DSLAEMY
+2785 DALAEMY
-2792 TTLQEEDMLYGLW
+2792 TTLDEEDMLYGLW
-2805 RRRCVYAE
+2805 RRRCVYSE
-2813 TNMTVAC
+2813 TNMTVSC

-2841 GGILPHT
+2841 GGILAHT

-2857 HWILCTQ
+2857 HWIMCTQ

-2886 ECAWRLSDWTAEREA
+2886 ECAWRLSDWTAEREV
-2901 LEQSLHQLA
+2901 LEQSLHQLS
-2910 DFSIP
+2910 DFSVP

-2921 GFLTLIK
+2921 GFLVLIK

-2942 CEEGVQLSLRQWH
+2942 CEEGVQLSLRQWY

-2982 QIFKSLSSTTAQNLD
+2982 QIFKSLSSTNAQNLD

-3038 NRTYLPLIPS
+3038 NRTYLPLIPM
-3048 LQQQQQQQQQPASG
+3048 LQPTP
-3062 NNGNG
+3062 
-3067 NGQNNSGGNGHSYA
+3067 GQNNASSGHSYA

-3172 MFLAKLHHNN
+3172 MFLAKLQHYN

-3198 PRAWAEWGRY
+3198 HRAWAEWGRY

-3233 SGLYKNAKSRKHLL
+3233 AGLYKNAKSRKHLL

-3258 NGTVSRAVEGYKGEW
+3258 NGTISRAVENYKGEW

-3328 LLQASMAA
+3328 VLQASMAA

-3344 QQQQGNTT
+3344 QQQQQQANGTT
-3352 ATTTTATTATNA
+3352 PATTTGDAATENGEAESTTSAGAKEDAMDVDQKEENTDEKTASD
-3364 TTADSTSGTPTTTTT
+3364 ADSASDAAKQEVT
-3379 TTNTIDEAKPT
+3379 DEST
-3390 AAAKEADAMEV
+3390 AAAVDDKKESDMTEV
-3401 DQKKDNAEEKAP
+3401 KVEETNSEQVQNGSSTP
-3413 AVADVGNNE
+3413 VAA
-3422 LKNESSEDR
+3422 S
-3431 TADVKMEEAHDAAQA
+3431 QA
-3446 SPAIS
+3446 SPAVS
-3451 NASEK
+3451 HTSER
-3456 TPSATPKQQSPPTL
+3456 TSSATPKQQPAQGFSL
-3470 GYPSSAIP
+3470 N
-3478 STAAVAATAA
+3478 AA
-3488 ATTATAAAAAA
+3488 AP
-3499 ASSSNTP
+3499 STP
-3506 AVPGNNPNRGPLPA
+3506 AVPGNNNNPNRGPLPT

-3637 KLRLWRD
+3637 KLRVWRD

-3655 KQKLEA
+3655 KHKLEA
-3661 CSHYLVEFQHQK
+3661 SSHYLVEFQHQK

-3684 MLKDN
+3684 LLKDN

-3712 YRRLTVRGHDGTIHP
+3712 YRRLTIRGHDGTIHP

-3765 LIFHLPAIVPLAPNV
+3765 LVFHLPAIVPLAPNV

-3810 LVYFV
+3810 LVCFV
-3815 DKFKNNVQ
+3815 EKFKNNVH
-3823 AQQKDVVNQKT
+3823 AQKDIVNQKT

-3854 NILTKYLFKTMSS
+3854 NILSKYLFKTMSS

-3882 ATATFMAYI
+3882 ATATLMAYI

-3941 QEFMTPIGIEGLF
+3941 QEFITPIGIEGLF
-3954 TSSLMATARCLTEP
+3954 TSCLMATARCLTEP

-4010 VQTKAQFLSCKAEK
+4010 VQTKAQFLSCKADR
-4024 EKTMNAGK
+4024 EKTLNAGK

>member
-1 MTTLQVYAHR
+1 
-11 LGDVNLAINLK
+11 
-22 VTIAN
+22 
-27 ELRDQVEVFQTA
+27 
-39 EYPKFLSTLVPVFL
+39 
-53 DLLQNEPPVFI
+53 
-64 SNAPE
+64 
-69 QKLRNIILE
+69 
-78 IIYRLPQTEALKEY
+78 
-92 VPELCKAL
+92 
-100 MKILRVENED
+100 
-110 NAVVCVKIIID
+110 
-121 LHRSFR
+121 
-127 QVLEDQVQLF
+127 
-137 LEIVQEIFQNME
+137 
-149 QTVKDA
+149 
-155 FDNPD
+155 
-160 ITTPLSAASPR
+160 
-171 PMSPAADAPETPTK
+171 
-185 VLAKSMFSF
+185 
-194 KVLTECPI
+194 
-202 IVVLLFQ
+202 
-209 SYRRSAA
+209 
-216 DNIMKFIP
+216 
-224 LIFQT
+224 
-229 LSLQAAPQM
+229 
-238 EAANAA
+238 
-244 LARGEV
+244 
-250 FVGVSPAI
+250 
-258 KQRGLYNEFIV
+258 
-269 AQVKTMSFLAYILR
+269 
-283 SYTTLLRPYQNQI
+283 
-296 PDFVLRLLRE
+296 
-306 CPAESSAT
+306 
-314 RKELLV
+314 
-320 ATRHILSTDF
+320 
-330 RTSFVPKIDLL
+330 
-341 LNEKVLIGT
+341 
-350 GVTAHDTLRPLAYS
+350 
-364 MLADLIH
+364 
-371 HIRAE
+371 
-376 LSSSQL
+376 
-382 SRTIYIYS
+382 
-390 RNLHDATLAPSI
+390 
-402 QTMCG
+402 
-407 KLLLNLIDCIMKI
+407 I
-420 PDKAEGRELLMRILD
+420 PDKSEGRNLLMRILD

-449 ACVKQYK
+449 SYVRQYK
-456 KKSRKDRE
+456 KKKQTTEEPAKEETINDF
-464 QAEDEIDF
+464 DF

-483 SAEPAHD
+483 IPEAAHD

-513 RHCNPPPPPGQDM
+513 RHCNPPPPTGQDVNM
-526 NPQLY
+526 QLY

-539 QDDVQLF
+539 QEDVQLF
-546 VRLFREGLQCFEYY
+546 VRLFREGLKCFEYY
-560 NVDNYGENGSLPDY
+560 NVDNYGSDGSLPDY
-574 SPVPEE
+574 AAPEE
-580 LCKDSWTIGSTET
+580 ERMKDNWTIGSTET
-593 CLKLSLQQNGEKE
+593 CLKLNPQQNGEKE

-620 ALFQELFAS
+620 AVFQELFAS
-629 QMDFFYGRMLVNTSL
+629 QIDFFYERMLINTSL
-644 LHLAQYFLVSEIT
+644 LHLSQYFLVNEIT

-671 RIDDLGHDNLHDA
+671 RIDQLGEDSLHYS
-684 AVMLHLFRLAF
+684 AVMLHLFRLTF
-695 MAVNLFPDANEG
+695 MAVNLFPDANES

-763 LENLNA
+763 LENLNS
-769 LLSLAHKADMR
+769 LLSLAHKTDMR

-889 KLGFNARIESG
+889 KLGFNARIENG
-900 VSLEVVFNP
+900 VSVEVVFDP

-919 KCLEIAIYALTSA
+919 KCLDIAIHALVTPQ
-932 KTDLVYKRHAYNFLK
+932 TDIVYKKHAYNFLK
-947 THLILMLEL
+947 THLVLMLEL
-956 DEGPDHLA
+956 DEGPDDLA
-964 ESLYKRVKEQFTERA
+964 ETLYKRVKKQFIDRPEDPTK
-979 SSEEDSEVKDV
+979 SSN
-990 KEAKEESTAASAATT
+990 
-1005 PTSATLIT
+1005 TSLLT
-1013 QSMGRITVD
+1013 QNMGRINVD
-1022 EDSSVVGNTLSES
+1022 EDNSVVGNTLSET

-1048 KYVSKRVAQEEAL
+1048 KYVSKRMAQEEAL
-1061 RSILVSVMAASI
+1061 KSILVSVMTASI
-1073 IPELS
+1073 IDELS
-1078 DDAWGFFTN
+1078 EDAWSFFLN
-1087 ICRHFTLL
+1087 IS
-1095 HIGEAIEAKENG
+1095 
-1107 RKPLANMMDE
+1107 
-1117 RLAVQHL
+1117 VQHL

-1131 AIVEAMSSSQ
+1131 AIVEIMSSSQ

-1146 RGEEALHACYDVA
+1146 RGEEALHACYNVA
-1159 TAIFGSTQHVDQLP
+1159 ATILGYKEYINQLP

-1231 DAAPEMANVNTEE
+1231 DASPEMANVNTEE

-1284 SNSTVRETIQSS
+1284 SNSAVRETIQSS
-1296 FQLLADMTGNE
+1296 FQLLADLTGNE

-1424 QVFFKSLYSKSLE
+1424 QVFFKSLYSKSIE

-1446 TQVLAQQHKL
+1446 KQVLAQQHKL

-1514 PKVLQD
+1514 PKVLQE
-1520 AAGRPLSENHEIK
+1520 AAGKPLSENHEIK

-1550 IFLDDLITV
+1550 IFLDDLVTV

-1580 KYLNRYPVETVDY
+1580 KYLNRYPVETVAY
-1593 FYSKLDDPR
+1593 FYERLDNVQ
-1602 CCQLF
+1602 CAQLF
-1607 IDILNMEN
+1607 TDILNTES
-1615 ASRLRDQV
+1615 AARLREEV
-1623 ASTSNELVAKIFQ
+1623 ANTSSELVAKTFKSAKVKTD
-1636 APGDVLHYRGVLLV
+1636 APSFNALYYRGVMLV
-1650 HTLISYTPDYLTQ
+1650 HTLVNYNTKYLIS
-1663 HREVLDAL
+1663 HREVLDCL
-1671 LELWRSRQRATLTP
+1671 LELWRKRQEKVLSQ
-1685 QQKEQQQQSLIMTR
+1685 QQKEEEQYSLMATR
-1699 ELLLLTKIFVE
+1699 ELLLLAKIFVD
-1710 YLEKQHSDEIDM
+1710 YLQKNTNEIDVI
-1722 AFDLV
+1722 FDLV
-1727 ALFTQESVVDLSFLH
+1727 ALFAHESVADLSFLQRFFLESIALKSSAKQKRLILE
-1742 KFLHKVALESSALQK
+1742 KFLTI
-1757 RRLLER
+1757 
-1763 FLEMFTDSTV
+1763 FTDNTV
-1773 SSYLKMMALRQIVNP
+1773 PSNLKMMALRQVVNP
-1788 ALLASFVRKD
+1788 SLLATFVRKD
-1798 GDYAT
+1798 ADFGE
-1803 ILDAAM
+1803 ILDANM
-1809 MEQLLDKIWTNLLL
+1809 MERLDEKIWASLMM
-1823 TESSSD
+1823 ESSED
-1829 DSHNQYT
+1829 NQYI

-1855 PQLLADRRKEVIKF
+1855 PHLLADRRKEVIKF

-1880 SKQAAYVLVA
+1880 SKQAAYVLIA

-1896 DTPSKITIQIYAALL
+1896 DTPSKIAIQIYAALL

-1927 IIAPVLPARIASQ
+1927 IIAPVLPVRIAPQ
-1940 PNERIPTWVRLT
+1940 ENERIPTWVRLT
-1952 RRVVVEDTHSISQ
+1952 RKVVVEDTHSISQ
-1965 MVNVYQLLIRHPDL
+1965 MVNVYQLLIRHSDL
-1979 FFDYREHF
+1979 FFEYREHF

-2008 KMLTVELAELIIKW
+2008 KLLTVELAELIINW
-2022 EQKRI
+2022 EKKRI
-2027 QLHSKADGGRGG
+2027 KIQEQEFNQEAS
-2039 GKRKMDSDGDS
+2039 S
-2050 EMQDPDDNG
+2050 P
-2059 DDAES
+2059 
-2064 HGSPSKRVQ
+2064 GSPSKRKMDID
-2073 VEAPGGQIKAI
+2073 E
-2084 ASASSSESNK
+2084 SESSSDMDTDTNPNK
-2094 QSSSSGSSSREYSP
+2094 KAQVQTPSGEVKAVPSSTTSTGHKEYSP

-2119 LVRLS
+2119 LVRLACMVFS
-2124 CLLFNPTDMVQKRLV
+2124 PTDMIQKRLV
-2139 QRTIELVKAFLKP
+2139 QRTIELVKSFLKP
-2152 DLWPDVHVRFQHLE
+2152 GLWPDVHVRFSHLE
-2166 RSLLFKD
+2166 RSLIFKE
-2173 AANEMVVSSVCN
+2173 ANEMIVSSVCS
-2185 ALEILHADLVHRD
+2185 ALEILNADISHRE
-2198 TDWYVANMGQLHR
+2198 TNWFMTNIGQLYR
-2211 LLEPSIRSDIA
+2211 LLESSIRCENS
-2222 RIQTALYPVLVC
+2222 RIQTALYPVLAH
-2234 VIAAIHTYKASL
+2234 VIEAVNENKVSLMATPQAAITS
-2246 SIPPDAAPETPSV
+2246 STTPTAA
-2259 ASSHGNSTPSSS
+2259 STPI
-2271 LAGAAAAGTP
+2271 ATPPTAAASPATVNTP
-2281 MDTTA
+2281 LEASPGEPMNEDT
-2286 ANSPPV
+2286 
-2292 VDSNASNEEPST
+2292 SNAT
-2304 TSEAT
+2304 
-2309 PMEQDTPTSAAIVD
+2309 
-2323 ASLEQPAS
+2323 SLEDANNTEMTNGIKQ
-2331 VPEAMSEP
+2331 EP
-2339 EQSAEVIAFMN
+2339 EIQKVEQPPEVVAFMN
-2350 LIEHII
+2350 LIDTTIQE
-2356 TQGLANMNNT
+2356 GLSSMSNI
-2366 FGVFKL
+2366 FSVLKL
-2372 LQAVSSSQEE
+2372 LQAASSSDSE
-2382 YMDTYIPGIVKVLQ
+2382 YLDPYVPGIIKMLQ
-2396 LLTKEHILPTPPSST
+2396 LLTKEHTLPSHSASNMPYDSQVNLLIL
-2411 ATNAAPQ
+2411 
-2418 DPQTSQQL
+2418 
-2426 LLMMGLSLVK
+2426 GLSLLK
-2436 KRIAHLG
+2436 KRIVYLG

-2455 LIEKSPDVQL
+2455 LIEKSPDVTL
-2465 LRHILDMLSEWVL
+2465 LRNILDMLSEWVL
-2478 GKVEPIPTIKEKAG
+2478 DRIEPIPTIKEKAG
-2492 LLAKMM
+2492 LLGKMM
-2498 TIESR
+2498 TVETR
-2503 NNTQLTEDFLSLVLN
+2503 QNTKLTEDFLKLVFK
-2518 IYSDPAFAGS
+2518 IYNNPEFARS

-2539 LGTRSDNPA
+2539 LGTRNENPE
-2548 IRARFIKLFDSSIGQ
+2548 IRAQFMSIFDKNVDRL
-2563 SLPARLN
+2563 LPTRLN

-2579 PLAHSFWLHQAL
+2579 PLANHFWLHQAL
-2591 DLLVASVD
+2591 DLLIGSVK
-2599 IDTRVSAPY
+2599 IDTQVSAPY
-2608 TLKVKSVSIFA
+2608 TLKVKPISIFGNQA
-2619 SSSGLQQ
+2619 SDINEMELDIPDNVSEIIKQ
-2626 DTNTMREDVPENIA
+2626 
-2640 SIVRE
+2640 
-2645 HRTFLKSLQGI
+2645 HRSFLKNLQGI
-2656 RVRDTL
+2656 DVTETL

-2669 YLDDDAAFQL
+2669 YLSDDAAFKL
-2679 WVDLFPMCWTALT
+2679 WVDLFPMCWLALSNAERHDISKALT
-2692 SVQRHDM
+2692 I
-2699 AKVLTVLLSKDYHAK
+2699 LLSKDYHSK
-2714 QAERRPNVVQALLT
+2714 QSEQRPNVIQAILT
-2728 GISDTTPAI
+2728 GISNTKPTI
-2737 PLPSHLIKYL
+2737 PIPSHLIKYL
-2747 GKTHNCWHTAIEMLQ
+2747 GKTQNCWHTAIEMLQ
-2762 KHAVTGRLT
+2762 RQAITGRLV
-2771 DVPKEEQLDQQRTL
+2771 DISREEQLNQQRTL
-2785 DSLAEMY
+2785 DALAELY
-2792 TTLQEEDMLYGLW
+2792 SSLNEDDMFYGLW
-2805 RRRCVYAE
+2805 RRRSVYSE
-2813 TNMTVAC
+2813 TNMTVSC

-2841 GGILPHT
+2841 GGVLPQA
-2848 ESESMLWED
+2848 ESESMLWEE
-2857 HWILCTQ
+2857 HWIMCTQ

-2875 AKHDNNTNLLL
+2875 AKHDNNTSLLL
-2886 ECAWRLSDWTAEREA
+2886 ECAWRLSDWTAEREL
-2901 LEQSLHQLA
+2901 LEQSLHQTMDLPL
-2910 DFSIP
+2910 P
-2915 RQKIFE
+2915 RQKVFE
-2921 GFLTLIK
+2921 GFLSLIK

-2942 CEEGVQLSLRQWH
+2942 CEEGVQLALRKWH
-2955 ALPPVVTQ
+2955 SLPPVVTQ

-2982 QIFKSLSSTTAQNLD
+2982 QIFKSLSSTNAQNLD

-3016 MWDDINVWSDLVAW
+3016 MWDDINIWSDLVAW

-3038 NRTYLPLIPS
+3038 NRTYLPLIP
-3048 LQQQQQQQQQPASG
+3048 LLQPAP
-3062 NNGNG
+3062 
-3067 NGQNNSGGNGHSYA
+3067 GQNNASSGHSYA

-3139 NPNELTA
+3139 NASELTA

-3172 MFLAKLHHNN
+3172 MFLAKLNHNN

-3233 SGLYKNAKSRKHLL
+3233 SGLYKNAKARKHLL

-3258 NGTVSRAVEGYKGEW
+3258 NGTISRAVENYKGDW

-3294 RHARAILIR
+3294 RHARTILIR

-3328 LLQASMAA
+3328 VLQASMAA
-3336 EAAQQQQQ
+3336 EAAQQQNTTISSSEGNSTNAAAAANTSQDTEETKDETAKHKEENAEEKKEDPMDTSEDSASKEKSTEDDDQKKENVAVKVEETAVTIPQQ
-3344 QQQQGNTT
+3344 SNGTPVIAAVPSNGTSAQQRGPLPSQINIATT
-3352 ATTTTATTATNA
+3352 ATT
-3364 TTADSTSGTPTTTTT
+3364 
-3379 TTNTIDEAKPT
+3379 
-3390 AAAKEADAMEV
+3390 
-3401 DQKKDNAEEKAP
+3401 
-3413 AVADVGNNE
+3413 
-3422 LKNESSEDR
+3422 
-3431 TADVKMEEAHDAAQA
+3431 
-3446 SPAIS
+3446 
-3451 NASEK
+3451 
-3456 TPSATPKQQSPPTL
+3456 
-3470 GYPSSAIP
+3470 
-3478 STAAVAATAA
+3478 
-3488 ATTATAAAAAA
+3488 
-3499 ASSSNTP
+3499 
-3506 AVPGNNPNRGPLPA
+3506 
-3520 QINTSATAASPLD
+3520 ASPLD

-3577 NEGAQQLLTRLTNP
+3577 NEGAQQLLTRLSNP

-3627 TKLNLEEYVA
+3627 SKLNLEEYVA

-3655 KQKLEA
+3655 KHKLEA
-3661 CSHYLVEFQHQK
+3661 SSHYLVEFQHQK

-3712 YRRLTVRGHDGTIHP
+3712 CRRLTIRGNDGTLHP

-3765 LIFHLPAIVPLAPNV
+3765 LQFHLPAIVPLAPNV

-3801 SVHMHKDDP
+3801 SVQMHKDDP

-3815 DKFKNNVQ
+3815 EKFKNNVNT
-3823 AQQKDVVNQKT
+3823 QKDVVNQKT

-3844 DYISTNMVPS
+3844 DYISANMVPS
-3854 NILTKYLFKTMSS
+3854 NILSKYLFKTMSS

-3877 FTAQY
+3877 FTGQY
-3882 ATATFMAYI
+3882 ATATLMAYI

-3915 LLPGWNSANP
+3915 LLPGWNAANP

-3941 QEFMTPIGIEGLF
+3941 QEFITPIGVEGLF
-3954 TSSLMATARCLTEP
+3954 TSCLMATARCLTEP

-3997 VQFRERINTNVLQ
+3997 AQFRERINTNVLQ
-4010 VQTKAQFLSCKAEK
+4010 VQTKAQFLSCKADR
-4024 EKTMNAGK
+4024 EKTLNAGK

>member
-11 LGDVNLAINLK
+11 LGDPNLATNLK

-39 EYPKFLSTLVPVFL
+39 EYPKFLSTLIPVFL
-53 DLLQNEPPVFI
+53 DILQNEQPVFV

-92 VPELCKAL
+92 VPELCRAL

-127 QVLEDQVQLF
+127 PMLEDQVQPF
-137 LEIVQEIFQNME
+137 LDIVQEIFQNME

-155 FDNPD
+155 FDDPD
-160 ITTPLSAASPR
+160 QISTPLSAVSPR
-171 PMSPAADAPETPTK
+171 PMSPAADTPEVPTK
-185 VLAKSMFSF
+185 ALPKSMFSF

-209 SYRRSAA
+209 SYRRAAA
-216 DNIMKFIP
+216 DNIMKFVP

-229 LSLQAAPQM
+229 LSLQAKPQI
-238 EAANAA
+238 EAANIANA
-244 LARGEV
+244 KGEV
-250 FVGVSPAI
+250 FIGVSPAI
-258 KQRGLYNEFIV
+258 KQRTLYNEFIV

-283 SYTTLLRPYQNQI
+283 SYTTLLRPYQHQI

-330 RTSFVPKIDLL
+330 RLSFVPKIDLL

-364 MLADLIH
+364 MLADLVH

-376 LSSSQL
+376 LTPAQL

-420 PDKAEGRELLMRILD
+420 PDKSEGRELLMRILE
-435 AFASKF
+435 AFANKF
-441 EALNIQFS
+441 EALNIQFDI
-449 ACVKQYK
+449 CVKQYK
-456 KKSRKDRE
+456 KKKQSN
-464 QAEDEIDF
+464 DENSIDASSSNIYSDITINKNDISNFDF
-472 DRARSIHTASF
+472 DRSRSIHTATFTPESGN
-483 SAEPAHD
+483 D
-490 GIKDGRFLFKNLAIG
+490 GIKDGRFLFRNLAVG

-513 RHCNPPPPPGQDM
+513 RHCNPPPSLSPPPVQEM

-546 VRLFREGLQCFEYY
+546 IRLFREGLKCFEYY
-560 NVDNYGENGSLPDY
+560 NIDNYGPDGSPPNY
-574 SPVPEE
+574 PPSEVE
-580 LCKDSWTIGSTET
+580 LTKDNWTIGSTES
-593 CLKLSLQQNGEKE
+593 CLKLNVQQNGEKE
-606 VLDTFPIVFTLLDP
+606 VLETFPIIFTLLDP
-620 ALFQELFAS
+620 AIFQELFAS
-629 QMDFFYGRMLVNTSL
+629 QIGFFYERMLINTSL
-644 LHLAQYFLVSEIT
+644 LHLSQYFLVNEIT
-657 TQGFAGILLRFLVD
+657 TQGFAGILFKFLVD
-671 RIDDLGHDNLHDA
+671 RIEQLGEGNLHNS

-695 MAVNLFPDANEG
+695 MAVNLFPDANES

-715 LVMSCFKLAAKAK
+715 MVMSCFKLAAKAK

-754 EVSPLLQVI
+754 EVSPLLEVI

-769 LLSLAHKADMR
+769 LISLAHKTDMR

-842 APVMSELMDALW
+842 APVMTELMDALW

-900 VSLEVVFNP
+900 VSLEVIFDP

-919 KCLEIAIYALTSA
+919 KCLEIAIHALKTSE
-932 KTDLVYKRHAYNFLK
+932 TDIFYKRHAYNFLK

-956 DEGPDHLA
+956 DEGPENLA
-964 ESLYKRVKEQFTERA
+964 SSLYKRIKSQFINP
-979 SSEEDSEVKDV
+979 SEDNSKIIQEDDSNDTKSNNDNDAMDTTDDTIAEVQKS
-990 KEAKEESTAASAATT
+990 KNEAATT
-1005 PTSATLIT
+1005 LIA
-1013 QSMGRITVD
+1013 QNIGRITVD
-1022 EDSSVVGNTLSES
+1022 EENSVVGNTLTES

-1061 RSILVSVMAASI
+1061 HSILVSIMTASI

-1078 DDAWGFFTN
+1078 EDAWTFFLD
-1087 ICRHFTLL
+1087 ICCHFTLL
-1095 HIGEAIEAKENG
+1095 HIGEAIEAKEKG
-1107 RKPLANMMDE
+1107 RKPLASMMEE
-1117 RLAVQHL
+1117 RLMVQHL
-1124 NTTILVE
+1124 NTMTLVE
-1131 AIVEAMSSSQ
+1131 AIVEIMTSSQ

-1146 RGEEALHACYDVA
+1146 RGEEALRKCYNVA
-1159 TAIFGSTQHVDQLP
+1159 VSIFGSKEYVAQLP
-1173 IFRVFASQFCSCC
+1173 IFRVFASQFSACC
-1186 YKPEWFKKRGGC
+1186 YKSEWFKKRGGC

-1231 DAAPEMANVNTEE
+1231 DASPEMANVNTEE
-1244 ATQTLSHVL
+1244 ARQTLSHVL

-1259 EDGESPEAQQKFQNL
+1259 EDGESTDAQQKFQNL
-1274 ITLLLSELSN
+1274 ITLLLGELSN
-1284 SNSTVRETIQSS
+1284 SNSVVRETIQSS
-1296 FQLLADMTGNE
+1296 FQLLADLTGNE

-1369 LADAEDQALVSR
+1369 LADAEDQALASR
-1381 SSQYKNTTSLMNL
+1381 NSQYKNTTSLMNL

-1412 SQRQTHTRARII
+1412 SPRQIHTRARII
-1424 QVFFKSLYSKSLE
+1424 QVFFKSLYSKSIE

-1446 TQVLAQQHKL
+1446 KQVLAQPHKL

-1489 LELLTNYFKVEIG
+1489 LELLTHYFKVEIG
-1502 KKLLDHLKQWAE
+1502 KKLLDHLKLWAE
-1514 PKVLQD
+1514 PATLQEI
-1520 AAGRPLSENHEIK
+1520 AGKPLSENHEIK

-1538 LNIFHLL
+1538 LNIFYLL

-1550 IFLDDLITV
+1550 IFLDELVTS
-1559 VLEMEGHLRRSVSSP
+1559 VLEMESHLRRAISSP
-1574 FRPNLI
+1574 FRPNLL
-1580 KYLNRYPVETVDY
+1580 KYLNRYPTETITY
-1593 FYSKLDDPR
+1593 FYERLDNPQ

-1607 IDILNMEN
+1607 IDLLNMES
-1615 ASRLRDQV
+1615 AGRLRDQV
-1623 ASTSNELVAKIFQ
+1623 ANTSEGLVNKIFKASELADQPLNTPIHIHHYRGIMIVHALFKYNPAYLNQHPEVLECLIKLWRKRQEVPDSPQQCEEQQRSLLITRELILLAKIF
-1636 APGDVLHYRGVLLV
+1636 V
-1650 HTLISYTPDYLTQ
+1650 DYLKKNP
-1663 HREVLDAL
+1663 E
-1671 LELWRSRQRATLTP
+1671 
-1685 QQKEQQQQSLIMTR
+1685 
-1699 ELLLLTKIFVE
+1699 
-1710 YLEKQHSDEIDM
+1710 EIDII
-1722 AFDLV
+1722 FDLI
-1727 ALFTQESVVDLSFLH
+1727 ALFSQKSVVDLTFLH
-1742 KFLHKVALESSALQK
+1742 RFFLEDIALKAPAKLKRMIFEKFLDIFSNNSI
-1757 RRLLER
+1757 
-1763 FLEMFTDSTV
+1763 T
-1773 SSYLKMMALRQIVNP
+1773 SYFKMMALRQVINP
-1788 ALLASFVRKD
+1788 AILVALVRKD
-1798 GDYAT
+1798 DGYHE
-1803 ILDAAM
+1803 ILDTNI
-1809 MEQLLDKIWTNLLL
+1809 MEQLDEKVWANLMME
-1823 TESSSD
+1823 TSED
-1829 DSHNQYT
+1829 NQYT
-1836 EDSLRIELLQMTAM
+1836 EDSFRIELLQLTAM

-1855 PQLLADRRKEVIKF
+1855 PHLLADRRKEVIKF

-1880 SKQAAYVLVA
+1880 SKQAAYVLIS

-1896 DTPSKITIQIYAALL
+1896 DTPSKIAIQIYAALL

-1919 VLVKQGLD
+1919 LLVKQGLD
-1927 IIAPVLPARIASQ
+1927 ILAPVLPLRITSQ
-1940 PNERIPTWVRLT
+1940 TNERVPTWVRLT
-1952 RRVVVEDTHSISQ
+1952 RKVVVEDTHSISQ
-1965 MVNVYQLLIRHPDL
+1965 MVNVCQMLIRHSEL
-1979 FFDYREHF
+1979 FFEYREHF

-2008 KMLTVELAELIIKW
+2008 KLLTVELAELIIKW
-2022 EQKRI
+2022 ERKRLEI
-2027 QLHSKADGGRGG
+2027 QNEEELENTPNSPY
-2039 GKRKMDSDGDS
+2039 KRKMEDVQPM
-2050 EMQDPDDNG
+2050 EIEEN
-2059 DDAES
+2059 EIEE
-2064 HGSPSKRVQ
+2064 SPSKKTQVQ
-2073 VEAPGGQIKAI
+2073 TSSGEVKAM
-2084 ASASSSESNK
+2084 ASSFASSPSSLSNNEAK
-2094 QSSSSGSSSREYSP
+2094 SFPNKEYSP

-2119 LVRLS
+2119 LIRLS
-2124 CLLFNPTDMVQKRLV
+2124 CMIYNPADLIHKRLI
-2139 QRTIELVKAFLKP
+2139 QRTIELVKSFLKP
-2152 DLWPDVHVRFQHLE
+2152 DLWSDVHVRFNHLE
-2166 RSLLFKD
+2166 RSLIFKEV
-2173 AANEMVVSSVCN
+2173 NEMITTSVCS
-2185 ALEILHADLVHRD
+2185 ALEILNAYMTYRD
-2198 TDWYVANMGQLHR
+2198 TDWFIQNMNQLYR
-2211 LLEPSIRSDIA
+2211 LLESSIKSESS
-2222 RIQTALYPVLVC
+2222 RIQTALYPVLSH
-2234 VIAAIHTYKASL
+2234 VIGAVNKHKATLSASMETHTTSNVNPSHDDASG
-2246 SIPPDAAPETPSV
+2246 SPTNTD
-2259 ASSHGNSTPSSS
+2259 
-2271 LAGAAAAGTP
+2271 TP
-2281 MDTTA
+2281 MDIK
-2286 ANSPPV
+2286 
-2292 VDSNASNEEPST
+2292 PST
-2304 TSEAT
+2304 TTT
-2309 PMEQDTPTSAAIVD
+2309 PVLPNASAATSPVD
-2323 ASLEQPAS
+2323 TTTAMEVDTTVKAEQSSHTTELLSDMSSSQQPIHTEQP
-2331 VPEAMSEP
+2331 PEVTAIMS
-2339 EQSAEVIAFMN
+2339 
-2350 LIEHII
+2350 LIESTINE
-2356 TQGLANMNNT
+2356 GLSSMTNIYS
-2366 FGVFKL
+2366 VLKL
-2372 LQAVSSSQEE
+2372 LQAASDNDSAYLDRYVP
-2382 YMDTYIPGIVKVLQ
+2382 DIVKLLQ
-2396 LLTKEHILPTPPSST
+2396 LLTKEHTLPSLSTPSMSYE
-2411 ATNAAPQ
+2411 
-2418 DPQTSQQL
+2418 SQVSL
-2426 LLMMGLSLVK
+2426 LGLTLSLLK
-2436 KRIAHLG
+2436 KRSAHLG

-2455 LIEKSPDVQL
+2455 LIEKSPDIPL
-2465 LRHILDMLSEWVL
+2465 LHDILGMLSDWVL
-2478 GKVEPIPTIKEKAG
+2478 NKVEPTPTIKEKAG
-2492 LLAKMM
+2492 LLGKMI
-2498 TIESR
+2498 TIETR
-2503 NNTQLTEDFLSLVLN
+2503 HDAKLTEDFLKLVLE
-2518 IYSDPAFAGS
+2518 IYSNSSFTHS
-2528 ELTVRMEHAFL
+2528 ELTVRLEQAFL
-2539 LGTRSDNPA
+2539 LGARNEKPE
-2548 IRARFIKLFDSSIGQ
+2548 IRTSFMKILNESIGN
-2563 SLPARLN
+2563 SLFTRLN

-2579 PLAHSFWLHQAL
+2579 SLANFFWIHQAL
-2591 DLLVASVD
+2591 DVLIGSVK
-2599 IDTRVSAPY
+2599 IDTQVSAPY
-2608 TLKVKSVSIFA
+2608 TLKVKPISIF
-2619 SSSGLQQ
+2619 
-2626 DTNTMREDVPENIA
+2626 NTHLDDDADNDIDVPSNIA
-2640 SIVRE
+2640 QVVHS
-2645 HRTFLKSLQGI
+2645 HRNFLKSLQDI
-2656 RVRDTL
+2656 SIQDSL
-2662 DDIRQLQ
+2662 ADIRQLQ
-2669 YLDDDAAFQL
+2669 YLDDNVAFKL
-2679 WVDLFPMCWTALT
+2679 WIDLFPICWSAL
-2692 SVQRHDM
+2692 SSIERHDIS
-2699 AKVLTVLLSKDYHAK
+2699 KVLITLLSKDYHSK
-2714 QAERRPNVVQALLT
+2714 QSECRPNVVQALLT
-2728 GISDTTPAI
+2728 GISDTVTPVPI
-2737 PLPSHLIKYL
+2737 PVHLIKYL
-2747 GKTHNCWHTAIEMLQ
+2747 GKTYNCWHTAIEVLQ
-2762 KHAVTGRLT
+2762 RQAVTGRLI
-2771 DVPKEEQLDQQRTL
+2771 DVSKEEQVNQQRVL
-2785 DSLAEMY
+2785 DSLGELY
-2792 TTLQEEDMLYGLW
+2792 NTLNEDDMFYGLW
-2805 RRRCVYAE
+2805 RRRSVYSE
-2813 TNMTVAC
+2813 TNMTVSC
-2820 EQCGMWQQAQH
+2820 EQSGMWQQAQQ
-2831 MYENIQIKAR
+2831 MYENIQLKTR
-2841 GGILPHT
+2841 GNILPNA
-2848 ESESMLWED
+2848 ESENMLWED

-2864 KLQQWDILSDL
+2864 KLQQWDVLSDL
-2875 AKHDNNTNLLL
+2875 AKHDNNSSLSL
-2886 ECAWRLSDWTAEREA
+2886 ECAWRLSDWTAERES
-2901 LEQSLHQLA
+2901 LEQSLQQISDLP
-2910 DFSIP
+2910 IP
-2915 RQKIFE
+2915 RQKVFE
-2921 GFLTLIK
+2921 GFLALIK
-2928 SQTSQDKLP
+2928 SQTNEDKLP
-2937 EFTRI
+2937 EFMRI
-2942 CEEGVQLSLRQWH
+2942 CEEGVQLALRKWHSL
-2955 ALPPVVTQ
+2955 PVVVTQ

-2982 QIFKSLSSTTAQNLD
+2982 QIFSSLSNTDAQNLD

-3038 NRTYLPLIPS
+3038 NRTYLPLIPL
-3048 LQQQQQQQQQPASG
+3048 LQSASG
-3062 NNGNG
+3062 
-3067 NGQNNSGGNGHSYA
+3067 QSNNSSGHSYA

-3107 CINYLT
+3107 CINHLT

-3139 NPNELTA
+3139 NSNELTA

-3172 MFLAKLHHNN
+3172 MFLAKLQHYN
-3182 EANEAYVNA
+3182 EANEAFVNA

-3233 SGLYKNAKSRKHLL
+3233 SGLYKSAKARKHLL

-3258 NGTVSRAVEGYKGEW
+3258 SGIISRAVENYKGEW

-3281 IPQLLTALQHREG
+3281 IPQLLAAIQHREG

-3318 AKEDMLKRAS
+3318 AKEDMMKRAS
-3328 LLQASMAA
+3328 VLQASLAA
-3336 EAAQQQQQ
+3336 EAAQQQQRQNNAASASNAVTSTNTTTTNGSQTSSSAPTAVKTENVTAKENAVESMDVDNSTTEIKSEEKKDNTTNEKSESTGELNNNIQGEAEKVSVKVEDSNKNSVTQ
-3344 QQQQGNTT
+3344 QQQQNETSSSSSSVQT
-3352 ATTTTATTATNA
+3352 SQATHINPQ
-3364 TTADSTSGTPTTTTT
+3364 S
-3379 TTNTIDEAKPT
+3379 
-3390 AAAKEADAMEV
+3390 
-3401 DQKKDNAEEKAP
+3401 
-3413 AVADVGNNE
+3413 AV
-3422 LKNESSEDR
+3422 S
-3431 TADVKMEEAHDAAQA
+3431 QQQ
-3446 SPAIS
+3446 
-3451 NASEK
+3451 
-3456 TPSATPKQQSPPTL
+3456 PS
-3470 GYPSSAIP
+3470 
-3478 STAAVAATAA
+3478 VAN
-3488 ATTATAAAAAA
+3488 
-3499 ASSSNTP
+3499 SSNTTMGTTP
-3506 AVPGNNPNRGPLPA
+3506 APHITIPGARGPLPT
-3520 QINTSATAASPLD
+3520 QINPAIAAASPFD

-3548 SMETMVDQI
+3548 TMETMVDQI
-3557 QLKFKPQA
+3557 QLKFKPQP

-3577 NEGAQQLLTRLTNP
+3577 NEAIQQLLSRLINP
-3591 NDTFQL
+3591 NDTLQL
-3597 THATVANIHRFADSL
+3597 THTTVANIHRFAESL
-3612 YPGHM
+3612 YPGLL

-3627 TKLNLEEYVA
+3627 NRLNLEEYVA
-3637 KLRLWRD
+3637 KLRVWRD

-3661 CSHYLVEFQHQK
+3661 VSHYLVEFQHQK
-3673 FDDVEIPGQYL
+3673 FDDIEIPGQYL

-3699 LPEVEIIRSYGNC
+3699 LPEVEVIRSYGNC
-3712 YRRLTVRGHDGTIHP
+3712 YRRLIIRGNNGTLHP
-3727 FLIQNPVAR
+3727 FIIQNPVAR

-3750 LNYILERRKESRMRN
+3750 LNYILERRKESRVRN
-3765 LIFHLPAIVPLAPNV
+3765 LAFHLPAIIPLAPNV

-3801 SVHMHKDDP
+3801 SIHMHKDDP

-3815 DKFKNNVQ
+3815 EKFKSNNNPQ
-3823 AQQKDVVNQKT
+3823 GDVVNQKT

-3854 NILTKYLFKTMSS
+3854 NILSKYLFKTMSS

-3882 ATATFMAYI
+3882 ATATFMVYI

-3897 MPHKIMISRSTGN
+3897 MPHKIMISRNTGD

-3915 LLPGWNSANP
+3915 ILPGWNPANP

-3931 AIPFRFTPNI
+3931 AVPFRFTPNI
-3941 QEFMTPIGIEGLF
+3941 QEFITPIGIEGLF
-3954 TSSLMATARCLTEP
+3954 TSCLMATARCLTEP
-3968 EFELDQYLCLFV
+3968 EFQLDQYLCLFV

-3987 HLANHRSVTD
+3987 HLANHRSVNDT
-3997 VQFRERINTNVLQ
+3997 QFRERINTNILQ
-4010 VQTKAQFLSCKAEK
+4010 VQTKAQFLSCKADC
-4024 EKTMNAGK
+4024 EKTLSAGK
-4032 PLNQNVID
+4032 PINQNVID

-4053 MECTWMPWL
+4053 MDCTWMPWL

>member
-1 MTTLQVYAHR
+1 
-11 LGDVNLAINLK
+11 
-22 VTIAN
+22 
-27 ELRDQVEVFQTA
+27 
-39 EYPKFLSTLVPVFL
+39 
-53 DLLQNEPPVFI
+53 
-64 SNAPE
+64 
-69 QKLRNIILE
+69 
-78 IIYRLPQTEALKEY
+78 
-92 VPELCKAL
+92 
-100 MKILRVENED
+100 
-110 NAVVCVKIIID
+110 
-121 LHRSFR
+121 
-127 QVLEDQVQLF
+127 
-137 LEIVQEIFQNME
+137 
-149 QTVKDA
+149 
-155 FDNPD
+155 
-160 ITTPLSAASPR
+160 
-171 PMSPAADAPETPTK
+171 
-185 VLAKSMFSF
+185 
-194 KVLTECPI
+194 
-202 IVVLLFQ
+202 
-209 SYRRSAA
+209 
-216 DNIMKFIP
+216 
-224 LIFQT
+224 
-229 LSLQAAPQM
+229 M

-258 KQRGLYNEFIV
+258 KQRSLYNEFIV

-283 SYTTLLRPYQNQI
+283 SYTALLRPYQHQI

-376 LSSSQL
+376 LSASQL

-420 PDKAEGRELLMRILD
+420 PDKSEGRELLMRILD

-449 ACVKQYK
+449 SCVKQYK
-456 KKSRKDRE
+456 KKNAPATKDSDDMA
-464 QAEDEIDF
+464 QDNDNDDDDFTEIDF

-483 SAEPAHD
+483 LSEAAHD

-513 RHCNPPPPPGQDM
+513 RHCNPPPPPGQEI

-546 VRLFREGLQCFEYY
+546 VRLFREGLTCFEYY
-560 NVDNYGENGSLPDY
+560 NVDNYGPDGSLPDY
-574 SPVPEE
+574 SPPEKE
-580 LCKDSWTIGSTET
+580 KSKDNWTIGSTET
-593 CLKLSLQQNGEKE
+593 CLKLTLQQNGEKE

-620 ALFQELFAS
+620 AVFQELFAS
-629 QMDFFYGRMLVNTSL
+629 QIDFFYDRMLINTSL
-644 LHLAQYFLVSEIT
+644 LHLSQYFLVNEIT
-657 TQGFAGILLRFLVD
+657 TQGFAGILLQFLVD
-671 RIDDLGHDNLHDA
+671 RIDQLGQDNLHYS

-763 LENLNA
+763 LENLNS
-769 LLSLAHKADMR
+769 LLSLAHKTDMR

-900 VSLEVVFNP
+900 ISLEVVFDPN
-909 SPTPHTLPLD
+909 PTPHTLPLD
-919 KCLEIAIYALTSA
+919 KCLEIAIHALTTA
-932 KTDLVYKRHAYNFLK
+932 QTDIVYKKHAYNFLK

-956 DEGPDHLA
+956 DEGPDDLA
-964 ESLYKRVKEQFTERA
+964 ESLYKRVKEQFTDR
-979 SSEEDSEVKDV
+979 SPDEEN
-990 KEAKEESTAASAATT
+990 TATT
-1005 PTSATLIT
+1005 TAPATTTTATATASTTSTSSPATLVT
-1013 QSMGRITVD
+1013 ANMGRITVD
-1022 EDSSVVGNTLSES
+1022 EDNSVVGNTLNET
-1035 GMKPKRLAGNGYT
+1035 GMKPKRLKGNGYT

-1061 RSILVSVMAASI
+1061 RSILVSVMSASI

-1078 DDAWGFFTN
+1078 DDAWTFFLN

-1117 RLAVQHL
+1117 RLTVQHL

-1131 AIVEAMSSSQ
+1131 AIVEVMSSSQ
-1141 IQLRK
+1141 VQLRK

-1159 TAIFGSTQHVDQLP
+1159 TAIFGSKEHVDQLP

-1198 LGISIMSSQL
+1198 LGISVMSSQL
-1208 DMGTKWMREHELDFI
+1208 DLGTKWMREHELDFI

-1259 EDGESPEAQQKFQNL
+1259 EDGESAEAQQKFQNL

-1284 SNSTVRETIQSS
+1284 SNSAVRETIQSS
-1296 FQLLADMTGNE
+1296 FQLLADLTGNE

-1369 LADAEDQALVSR
+1369 LADAEDQALQSR
-1381 SSQYKNTTSLMNL
+1381 NSQYKNTTSLMNL

-1412 SQRQTHTRARII
+1412 SQRQSHTRARII

-1446 TQVLAQQHKL
+1446 KQVLAQQHKL

-1514 PKVLQD
+1514 PKVLQE
-1520 AAGRPLSENHEIK
+1520 AAGKPLSENHEIK

-1545 PAAAH
+1545 PATAH

-1580 KYLNRYPVETVDY
+1580 KYLNRYPTETVEY
-1593 FYSKLDDPR
+1593 FYKKLDDPR

-1607 IDILNMEN
+1607 IDILNIEN

-1623 ASTSNELVAKIFQ
+1623 ANTSSELISKIFK
-1636 APGDVLHYRGVLLV
+1636 APESTEIAASTPTHVLHYRGVMIV
-1650 HTLISYTPDYLTQ
+1650 HTLLNYTPEFLNA
-1663 HREVLDAL
+1663 HRPVLDAL
-1671 LELWRSRQRATLTP
+1671 LELWRSRQKKALTP
-1685 QQKEQQQQSLIMTR
+1685 QQKEQEQQSLISTR

-1710 YLEKQHSDEIDM
+1710 YLERNPSEIDIV
-1722 AFDLV
+1722 FDLV
-1727 ALFTQESVVDLSFLH
+1727 SLFAQESVVDLSFLQ
-1742 KFLHKVALESSALQK
+1742 KFLLEEIALKSSAKQK
-1757 RRLLER
+1757 RLILEK
-1763 FLEMFTDSTV
+1763 FLVLFTDSTV

-1788 ALLASFVRKD
+1788 ALLATFVGKH
-1798 GDYAT
+1798 GEYNQ

-1809 MEQLLDKIWTNLLL
+1809 MEQLLEKIWANLLM
-1823 TESSSD
+1823 EAHED
-1829 DSHNQYT
+1829 NQYT

-1880 SKQAAYVLVA
+1880 SKQAAYVLIA

-1896 DTPSKITIQIYAALL
+1896 DTPSKIAIQIYAALL

-1927 IIAPVLPARIASQ
+1927 IIAPVLPLRIASQ
-1940 PNERIPTWVRLT
+1940 GNERVPTWVRLT
-1952 RRVVVEDTHSISQ
+1952 RKVVVEDTHSISQ
-1965 MVNVYQLLIRHPDL
+1965 MVNVYQLLIRHSDL
-1979 FFDYREHF
+1979 FFEYREHF

-2008 KMLTVELAELIIKW
+2008 KMLTVELAELIVKW

-2027 QLHSKADGGRGG
+2027 SLQN
-2039 GKRKMDSDGDS
+2039 
-2050 EMQDPDDNG
+2050 EQQQQ
-2059 DDAES
+2059 ES
-2064 HGSPSKRVQ
+2064 PGSPSKRKMDADGDFDMEDQ
-2073 VEAPGGQIKAI
+2073 D
-2084 ASASSSESNK
+2084 ESK
-2094 QSSSSGSSSREYSP
+2094 QSPSKKAQIETSSGQVKAVAASNEPAKQPHSNNNEYSP

-2124 CLLFNPTDMVQKRLV
+2124 CILFNPTDMIQKRLV
-2139 QRTIELVKAFLKP
+2139 QRTIELVKSFLKP

-2173 AANEMVVSSVCN
+2173 ASNEMIVSSVCH
-2185 ALEILHADLVHRD
+2185 ALEILNADIVHRD
-2198 TDWYVANMGQLHR
+2198 TDWFIENMGQLYR
-2211 LLEPSIRSDIA
+2211 LLEASIRSENN

-2234 VIAAIHTYKASL
+2234 IIDAINKYKASMANKQMENATT
-2246 SIPPDAAPETPSV
+2246 PKTDAMATDAETT
-2259 ASSHGNSTPSSS
+2259 AN
-2271 LAGAAAAGTP
+2271 TP
-2281 MDTTA
+2281 MDTM
-2286 ANSPPV
+2286 
-2292 VDSNASNEEPST
+2292 VDNT
-2304 TSEAT
+2304 TSHEEAPAAT
-2309 PMEQDTPTSAAIVD
+2309 PMEEDTPASATPTDSTPITTEDTSHKDVPNSDVAPVSEPSAA
-2323 ASLEQPAS
+2323 
-2331 VPEAMSEP
+2331 PELSP
-2339 EQSAEVIAFMN
+2339 DVVAFMG
-2350 LIEHII
+2350 LIEFII
-2356 TQGLANMNNT
+2356 KEGLSNMTNIH
-2366 FGVFKL
+2366 GVLKL
-2372 LQAVSSSQEE
+2372 LQAASQSQDE
-2382 YMDTYIPGIVKVLQ
+2382 YLDSHIPGIVKVLQ
-2396 LLTKEHILPTPPSST
+2396 LLTKEHTLPSHSTTTTTSNTPYETQVNLLIL
-2411 ATNAAPQ
+2411 
-2418 DPQTSQQL
+2418 
-2426 LLMMGLSLVK
+2426 GLSLLK

-2455 LIEKSPDVQL
+2455 LIEKSSDVSL
-2465 LRHILDMLSEWVL
+2465 LRNILDMLSEWVL

-2492 LLAKMM
+2492 LLGKMM

-2503 NNTQLTEDFLSLVLN
+2503 NNAQLTEDFLSLVLK
-2518 IYSDPAFAGS
+2518 IYSDPAFARS

-2539 LGTRSDNPA
+2539 LGTRNENPL
-2548 IRARFIKLFDSSIGQ
+2548 IRSQFMKIFDDSIGQ
-2563 SLPARLN
+2563 TLSARLN
-2570 YILGVQNWE
+2570 YILGIQNWE
-2579 PLAHSFWLHQAL
+2579 PLANSFWLHQAL
-2591 DLLVASVD
+2591 DLLVGSVD

-2608 TLKVKSVSIFA
+2608 TLKVKPIGIFA
-2619 SSSGLQQ
+2619 NSADQ
-2626 DTNTMREDVPENIA
+2626 DTEMKVDVPDSIA
-2640 SIVRE
+2640 HMIKK
-2645 HRTFLKSLQGI
+2645 HRAFLKNLQGI
-2656 RVRDTL
+2656 QVSDTL

-2669 YLDDDAAFQL
+2669 YLDDETAFRL

-2692 SVQRHDM
+2692 SVERHDI

-2728 GISDTTPAI
+2728 GISNTTPTI
-2737 PLPSHLIKYL
+2737 PIPSHLVKYL

-2762 KHAVTGRLT
+2762 KQAITGRLT

-2792 TTLQEEDMLYGLW
+2792 STLNEEDMLYGLW
-2805 RRRCVYAE
+2805 RRRCVYSE
-2813 TNMTVAC
+2813 TNMTVSC

-2841 GGILPHT
+2841 GGILAHT

-2857 HWILCTQ
+2857 HWIMCTQ

-2901 LEQSLHQLA
+2901 LEQSLHQLS
-2910 DFSIP
+2910 DFSVP

-2942 CEEGVQLSLRQWH
+2942 CEEGVQLSLRKWYS
-2955 ALPPVVTQ
+2955 LPPVVTQ

-2982 QIFKSLSSTTAQNLD
+2982 QIFKSLSSTNAQNLD

-3038 NRTYLPLIPS
+3038 NRTYLPLIPM
-3048 LQQQQQQQQQPASG
+3048 LQPTP
-3062 NNGNG
+3062 
-3067 NGQNNSGGNGHSYA
+3067 GQNNTSSGHSYA

-3172 MFLAKLHHNN
+3172 MFLAKLQHNN

-3233 SGLYKNAKSRKHLL
+3233 SGLYKSAKSRKHLL

-3258 NGTVSRAVEGYKGEW
+3258 NGTISRAVEGYKGEW

-3328 LLQASMAA
+3328 VLQASMAA

-3344 QQQQGNTT
+3344 HQQQQQQQQGSTT
-3352 ATTTTATTATNA
+3352 STTNA
-3364 TTADSTSGTPTTTTT
+3364 TGEKDTQTTSNVNGSSESSAAVAVKEDAMDIDQKEEGSEEKTSNKADSS
-3379 TTNTIDEAKPT
+3379 
-3390 AAAKEADAMEV
+3390 KEAVSKESTNETGD
-3401 DQKKDNAEEKAP
+3401 DKK
-3413 AVADVGNNE
+3413 
-3422 LKNESSEDR
+3422 ESDS
-3431 TADVKMEEAHDAAQA
+3431 TKVKMEETSSESTPQQGGTPVAASQA
-3446 SPAIS
+3446 SPAVS
-3451 NASEK
+3451 NASER
-3456 TPSATPKQQSPPTL
+3456 TATPAAT
-3470 GYPSSAIP
+3470 G
-3478 STAAVAATAA
+3478 TAAV
-3488 ATTATAAAAAA
+3488 
-3499 ASSSNTP
+3499 
-3506 AVPGNNPNRGPLPA
+3506 PGNNNNPNRGPLPT

-3577 NEGAQQLLTRLTNP
+3577 NEGAQVSYFSATLQKIHKLTL
-3591 NDTFQL
+3591 
-3597 THATVANIHRFADSL
+3597 S
-3612 YPGHM
+3612 
-3617 KTAFVNDFAK
+3617 
-3627 TKLNLEEYVA
+3627 
-3637 KLRLWRD
+3637 
-3644 KFEAMLDARPR
+3644 
-3655 KQKLEA
+3655 
-3661 CSHYLVEFQHQK
+3661 
-3673 FDDVEIPGQYL
+3673 
-3684 MLKDN
+3684 
-3689 ANDFLRIDRF
+3689 
-3699 LPEVEIIRSYGNC
+3699 
-3712 YRRLTVRGHDGTIHP
+3712 
-3727 FLIQNPVAR
+3727 
-3736 QFRREERLM
+3736 
-3745 QLFRM
+3745 
-3750 LNYILERRKESRMRN
+3750 
-3765 LIFHLPAIVPLAPNV
+3765 
-3780 RMVQDDPSYTSLY
+3780 
-3793 DIYEDHCD
+3793 
-3801 SVHMHKDDP
+3801 
-3810 LVYFV
+3810 
-3815 DKFKNNVQ
+3815 
-3823 AQQKDVVNQKT
+3823 
-3834 ELLNLRMEIN
+3834 LLN
-3844 DYISTNMVPS
+3844 S
-3854 NILTKYLFKTMSS
+3854 NY
-3867 YTDYWMLRKR
+3867 
-3877 FTAQY
+3877 
-3882 ATATFMAYI
+3882 
-3891 FSVGHR
+3891 
-3897 MPHKIMISRSTGN
+3897 
-3910 VWMTE
+3910 
-3915 LLPGWNSANP
+3915 
-3925 LFGNGE
+3925 
-3931 AIPFRFTPNI
+3931 
-3941 QEFMTPIGIEGLF
+3941 
-3954 TSSLMATARCLTEP
+3954 
-3968 EFELDQYLCLFV
+3968 
-3980 RDELATW
+3980 
-3987 HLANHRSVTD
+3987 
-3997 VQFRERINTNVLQ
+3997 
-4010 VQTKAQFLSCKAEK
+4010 
-4024 EKTMNAGK
+4024 
-4032 PLNQNVID
+4032 
-4040 LISQASNPQKMAQ
+4040 
-4053 MECTWMPWL
+4053 

>member
-11 LGDVNLAINLK
+11 LGDSNLATNLK

-39 EYPKFLSTLVPVFL
+39 EYPRFLSTLIPVFL
-53 DLLQNEPPVFI
+53 DVLQNEQPVFV

-100 MKILRVENED
+100 MKTLRIENED

-127 QVLEDQVQLF
+127 QVLEDQVQPF
-137 LEIVQEIFQNME
+137 LDIVQEIFQNME

-160 ITTPLSAASPR
+160 QITTPLSAASPR
-171 PMSPAADAPETPTK
+171 PMSPAADAPEVPTK
-185 VLAKSMFSF
+185 ILAKSMFSF

-229 LSLQAAPQM
+229 LSLQAKPQV

-244 LARGEV
+244 AAKGEV

-258 KQRGLYNEFIV
+258 KQRGLYSEFIV

-376 LSSSQL
+376 LSASQL

-390 RNLHDATLAPSI
+390 CNLHDATLAPSI

-420 PDKAEGRELLMRILD
+420 TDKSEGRSLLMRILD

-449 ACVKQYK
+449 CYVRQYK
-456 KKSRKDRE
+456 KKK
-464 QAEDEIDF
+464 QNADERQLNTEEEEADINDF
-472 DRARSIHTASF
+472 DFERVRSIHTASF
-483 SAEPAHD
+483 IPEAAHD

-513 RHCNPPPPPGQDM
+513 RHCNPPPPAEQEF
-526 NPQLY
+526 NTQLY

-546 VRLFREGLQCFEYY
+546 ARLFREGLKCFEYY
-560 NVDNYGENGSLPDY
+560 NVDNYGSDGSLPDY
-574 SPVPEE
+574 SPPEE
-580 LCKDSWTIGSTET
+580 ERTKDNWTIGSTET
-593 CLKLSLQQNGEKE
+593 CLKLNPQQSGDKE

-620 ALFQELFAS
+620 AVFQELFAS
-629 QMDFFYGRMLVNTSL
+629 QIEFFYERMLINTSL
-644 LHLAQYFLVSEIT
+644 LHLSQYFLVNEIT

-671 RIDDLGHDNLHDA
+671 RIDQLGEENFHYS
-684 AVMLHLFRLAF
+684 AVMLHLFRLTF
-695 MAVNLFPDANEG
+695 MAVNLFPDANES

-763 LENLNA
+763 LENLNS
-769 LLSLAHKADMR
+769 LLSLAHKTDMR

-889 KLGFNARIESG
+889 KLGFNARIENG
-900 VSLEVVFNP
+900 VSVEVFFDP
-909 SPTPHTLPLD
+909 SPAPHTLPLD
-919 KCLEIAIYALTSA
+919 KCLDIAIHALTTSQ
-932 KTDLVYKRHAYNFLK
+932 TDVVYKKHAYNFLK
-947 THLILMLEL
+947 AHLIFMLEL
-956 DEGPDHLA
+956 DEGPDDLA
-964 ESLYKRVKEQFTERA
+964 ETLYKRVKGQFIDK
-979 SSEEDSEVKDV
+979 SDK
-990 KEAKEESTAASAATT
+990 TATKVNTTT
-1005 PTSATLIT
+1005 PSPATSLLT
-1013 QSMGRITVD
+1013 QNMSRVTVD
-1022 EDSSVVGNTLSES
+1022 EDNSVVGNTLNET
-1035 GMKPKRLAGNGYT
+1035 GMKPKRLSGNGYT
-1048 KYVSKRVAQEEAL
+1048 KYASKRMAQEEAL
-1061 RSILVSVMAASI
+1061 RGILVSMMTASI
-1073 IPELS
+1073 IEGLDEDVWS
-1078 DDAWGFFTN
+1078 FFLH

-1117 RLAVQHL
+1117 RLTVQHL

-1131 AIVEAMSSSQ
+1131 AIVEVMSSSQ

-1146 RGEEALHACYDVA
+1146 RGEEALHACYNVA
-1159 TAIFGSTQHVDQLP
+1159 STILGSSEYVDQLP

-1208 DMGTKWMREHELDFI
+1208 NMGTRWMREHELDFI

-1231 DAAPEMANVNTEE
+1231 DASPEMANVNTEE

-1284 SNSTVRETIQSS
+1284 SNSVVRETIQSS
-1296 FQLLADMTGNE
+1296 FQLLADLTGNE

-1381 SSQYKNTTSLMNL
+1381 SSQYKNTASLMSL

-1424 QVFFKSLYSKSLE
+1424 QVFFKSLYSKSIE

-1446 TQVLAQQHKL
+1446 KQVLAQQHKL

-1514 PKVLQD
+1514 PKVLQE
-1520 AAGRPLSENHEIK
+1520 AANKPLSENHEIK

-1550 IFLDDLITV
+1550 IFLDELVIV

-1580 KYLNRYPVETVDY
+1580 KYLNRYPVETVAY
-1593 FYSKLDDPR
+1593 FYERLNNDP
-1602 CCQLF
+1602 CSQLF
-1607 IDILNMEN
+1607 ADILDIES
-1615 ASRLRDQV
+1615 ASRLREEV
-1623 ASTSNELVAKIFQ
+1623 ANTSSELVSKAFKS
-1636 APGDVLHYRGVLLV
+1636 ADTNSTNSPSSNMLHYRGVTIV
-1650 HTLISYTPDYLTQ
+1650 HTLVNYDPDYLTL
-1663 HREVLDAL
+1663 HPEVFNCL
-1671 LELWRSRQRATLTP
+1671 LELWRKRQQNFLP
-1685 QQKEQQQQSLIMTR
+1685 HHQKEEKYSLMATR
-1699 ELLLLTKIFVE
+1699 ELLLMAKIFIG
-1710 YLEKQHSDEIDM
+1710 YLQKNSDEVDLI
-1722 AFDLV
+1722 FDLV
-1727 ALFTQESVVDLSFLH
+1727 ALFAHETVADLSFLQRFFLENVALKSTSKQRRAILD
-1742 KFLHKVALESSALQK
+1742 KFLT
-1757 RRLLER
+1757 
-1763 FLEMFTDSTV
+1763 MFTDNSMP
-1773 SSYLKMMALRQIVNP
+1773 SNLKMVALRQVVNP
-1788 ALLASFVRKD
+1788 SLLATFVRKD
-1798 GDYAT
+1798 VDLGE
-1803 ILDAAM
+1803 ILDASM
-1809 MEQLLDKIWTNLLL
+1809 MERLDEKIWANLMM
-1823 TESSSD
+1823 ESSED
-1829 DSHNQYT
+1829 NQYI

-1855 PQLLADRRKEVIKF
+1855 PHLLADRRKEVIKF

-1880 SKQAAYVLVA
+1880 SKQAAYVLIS

-1896 DTPSKITIQIYAALL
+1896 DTPSKIAIQIYAALL

-1927 IIAPVLPARIASQ
+1927 IIAPVLPIRIAPQ
-1940 PNERIPTWVRLT
+1940 ANERVPTWVRLT
-1952 RRVVVEDTHSISQ
+1952 RKVVVEDTHSISQ
-1965 MVNVYQLLIRHPDL
+1965 MVNVYQLLIRHSDL
-1979 FFDYREHF
+1979 FFEYREHF

-2008 KMLTVELAELIIKW
+2008 KLLTVELTELIIKW
-2022 EQKRI
+2022 ERKRI
-2027 QLHSKADGGRGG
+2027 ELQKSHEVKNDEEPSSPGSPT
-2039 GKRKMDSDGDS
+2039 KRKMDVDGEDS
-2050 EMQDPDDNG
+2050 TMMEVDNVENPNKK
-2059 DDAES
+2059 AQ
-2064 HGSPSKRVQ
+2064 VQ
-2073 VEAPGGQIKAI
+2073 TSTGEVKAI
-2084 ASASSSESNK
+2084 PSSASTTNTKSLGYK
-2094 QSSSSGSSSREYSP
+2094 EYSP

-2119 LVRLS
+2119 LVRLA
-2124 CLLFNPTDMVQKRLV
+2124 CMVFNPSDLIQKRLV
-2139 QRTIELVKAFLKP
+2139 QRTIGLIKSFLKP
-2152 DLWPDVHVRFQHLE
+2152 GLWSDVSIRFNHLE
-2166 RSLLFKD
+2166 RSLIFKE
-2173 AANEMVVSSVCN
+2173 ANEMVVSSVCS
-2185 ALEILHADLVHRD
+2185 ALEILNADIAHRE
-2198 TDWYVANMGQLHR
+2198 TDWFILNISQLYR
-2211 LLEPSIRSDIA
+2211 LLEPSIRSENS

-2234 VIAAIHTYKASL
+2234 VIEAINNHKNSLTVGPQNPLTPTTVLTSASTPAVTSPATAFSPTTVNTPL
-2246 SIPPDAAPETPSV
+2246 GSSPAEPMDEDPSSVTPLDETSKKGDASSV
-2259 ASSHGNSTPSSS
+2259 A
-2271 LAGAAAAGTP
+2271 
-2281 MDTTA
+2281 
-2286 ANSPPV
+2286 
-2292 VDSNASNEEPST
+2292 DS
-2304 TSEAT
+2304 
-2309 PMEQDTPTSAAIVD
+2309 EQDVGSQQ
-2323 ASLEQPAS
+2323 LQQPA
-2331 VPEAMSEP
+2331 
-2339 EQSAEVIAFMN
+2339 EVSAFMN
-2350 LIEHII
+2350 LIDTTIQE
-2356 TQGLANMNNT
+2356 GLSSMSNI
-2366 FGVFKL
+2366 FGVLKL
-2372 LQAVSSSQEE
+2372 LQAASLSDSAYLDPYV
-2382 YMDTYIPGIVKVLQ
+2382 PGIVKILQ
-2396 LLTKEHILPTPPSST
+2396 LLTKEHTLPSHSTSSI
-2411 ATNAAPQ
+2411 PY
-2418 DPQTSQQL
+2418 DSQVSL
-2426 LLMMGLSLVK
+2426 LISGLSLLK
-2436 KRIAHLG
+2436 KRIVYLG

-2455 LIEKSPDVQL
+2455 LIEKSPDATL
-2465 LRHILDMLSEWVL
+2465 LRNILDILSEWVL
-2478 GKVEPIPTIKEKAG
+2478 EKTDPIPTIKEKAG
-2492 LLAKMM
+2492 LLGKMM
-2498 TIESR
+2498 TIETR
-2503 NNTQLTEDFLSLVLN
+2503 QNAKLTEDFLMLVLK
-2518 IYSDPAFAGS
+2518 IYSNPNFARS
-2528 ELTVRMEHAFL
+2528 ELTVRMEQAFL
-2539 LGTRSDNPA
+2539 LGTRNENPK
-2548 IRARFIKLFDSSIGQ
+2548 IRAQFMSIFDKSVGQ
-2563 SLPARLN
+2563 LLPLRLN
-2570 YILGVQNWE
+2570 YILGIQNWE
-2579 PLAHSFWLHQAL
+2579 PLANHFWIHQAL
-2591 DLLVASVD
+2591 DLLIGSVK
-2599 IDTRVSAPY
+2599 IDTQVTAPY
-2608 TLKVKSVSIFA
+2608 TLKVKPISIF
-2619 SSSGLQQ
+2619 SKRENDD
-2626 DTNTMREDVPENIA
+2626 DTMEVDVPKDVFDVIK
-2640 SIVRE
+2640 E
-2645 HRTFLKSLQGI
+2645 HRSFLKAIQK
-2656 RVRDTL
+2656 VDVKETL

-2669 YLDDDAAFQL
+2669 YLDSDVAFKL
-2679 WVDLFPMCWTALT
+2679 WVDLFPMCWSALS
-2692 SVQRHDM
+2692 SVERHDVTK
-2699 AKVLTVLLSKDYHAK
+2699 ALTVLLSKDYHNR
-2714 QAERRPNVVQALLT
+2714 QSEQRPNVMQAILT
-2728 GISDTTPAI
+2728 GISNTKPTI
-2737 PLPSHLIKYL
+2737 PIPSHLIKYL

-2762 KHAVTGRLT
+2762 TQAVTGRLT
-2771 DVPKEEQLDQQRTL
+2771 DISREEQMNHQRTL
-2785 DSLAEMY
+2785 DALSELYSA
-2792 TTLQEEDMLYGLW
+2792 LNEDDMFYGLW
-2805 RRRCVYAE
+2805 RRRSIYSE
-2813 TNMTVAC
+2813 TNMTVSC

-2831 MYENIQIKAR
+2831 MYENVQIKAR
-2841 GGILPHT
+2841 GGVLPQA
-2848 ESESMLWED
+2848 ESESMLWEE
-2857 HWILCTQ
+2857 HWIMCTQ
-2864 KLQQWDILSDL
+2864 KLQQWDVLSDL
-2875 AKHDNNTNLLL
+2875 AKHDNNTSLLL
-2886 ECAWRLSDWTAEREA
+2886 ECAWRLSDWTAEREL
-2901 LEQSLHQLA
+2901 LEQSLHQSMDL
-2910 DFSIP
+2910 SLP

-2921 GFLTLIK
+2921 GFLSLIK

-2937 EFTRI
+2937 EFTQI
-2942 CEEGVQLSLRQWH
+2942 CEEGVQLALRKWYS
-2955 ALPPVVTQ
+2955 LPPVVAQ

-2982 QIFKSLSSTTAQNLD
+2982 QIFKSLSSTNAQNLD
-2997 QRSAELRSILG
+2997 MKSAELRSILG

-3016 MWDDINVWSDLVAW
+3016 MWDDINIWSDLVAW

-3038 NRTYLPLIPS
+3038 NRTYLPLIPL
-3048 LQQQQQQQQQPASG
+3048 LQPTP
-3062 NNGNG
+3062 
-3067 NGQNNSGGNGHSYA
+3067 GQNNASSGHSYA

-3139 NPNELTA
+3139 NTNELTA

-3172 MFLAKLHHNN
+3172 MFLAKLNHNN

-3233 SGLYKNAKSRKHLL
+3233 SGLYKNAKARKHLL

-3258 NGTVSRAVEGYKGEW
+3258 NGTISRAVENYKGEW

-3328 LLQASMAA
+3328 VLQANMTA
-3336 EAAQQQQQ
+3336 ENAQQNNTTSSETNPAASNSRASDETKSEGAASENKDDESEEKEESAADTSESESVKKDMDVDTEAVSVKTEEVTNQQPNSTPVVSGQSSSSSDSKPKDPQQAGQQQ
-3344 QQQQGNTT
+3344 PSFP
-3352 ATTTTATTATNA
+3352 TN
-3364 TTADSTSGTPTTTTT
+3364 
-3379 TTNTIDEAKPT
+3379 
-3390 AAAKEADAMEV
+3390 
-3401 DQKKDNAEEKAP
+3401 P
-3413 AVADVGNNE
+3413 AVASV
-3422 LKNESSEDR
+3422 
-3431 TADVKMEEAHDAAQA
+3431 
-3446 SPAIS
+3446 P
-3451 NASEK
+3451 
-3456 TPSATPKQQSPPTL
+3456 
-3470 GYPSSAIP
+3470 
-3478 STAAVAATAA
+3478 
-3488 ATTATAAAAAA
+3488 
-3499 ASSSNTP
+3499 SNTSTSHQ
-3506 AVPGNNPNRGPLPA
+3506 RGMLPS
-3520 QINTSATAASPLD
+3520 QINTAATAASPLD
-3533 EIMSMLKTGYPLLAL
+3533 EVMSMLKTGYPLLAL

-3577 NEGAQQLLTRLTNP
+3577 NEGAQQLLTRLSNP

-3617 KTAFVNDFAK
+3617 KTAFVNDFARA
-3627 TKLNLEEYVA
+3627 KLNLEEYVA

-3655 KQKLEA
+3655 KHKLEA
-3661 CSHYLVEFQHQK
+3661 SSHYLVEFQHQK

-3712 YRRLTVRGHDGTIHP
+3712 CRRLTIRGNDGTLHP
-3727 FLIQNPVAR
+3727 FLVQNPVAR

-3765 LIFHLPAIVPLAPNV
+3765 LQFHLPAIVPLAPNV
-3780 RMVQDDPSYTSLY
+3780 RMIQDDPSYTSLY

-3801 SVHMHKDDP
+3801 SVQMHKDDP

-3815 DKFKNNVQ
+3815 EKFKNNVNT
-3823 AQQKDVVNQKT
+3823 QKDIMNQKT

-3854 NILTKYLFKTMSS
+3854 NILSKYLFKIMNS

-3877 FTAQY
+3877 FTGQY
-3882 ATATFMAYI
+3882 ATATLMAYI

-3915 LLPGWNSANP
+3915 LLPGWNAANP

-3941 QEFMTPIGIEGLF
+3941 QEFITPIGVEGLF
-3954 TSSLMATARCLTEP
+3954 TSCLMATARCLTEP

-3997 VQFRERINTNVLQ
+3997 IQFRERINTNVLQ
-4010 VQTKAQFLSCKAEK
+4010 VQTKTQFLSCKADR
-4024 EKTMNAGK
+4024 EKTLNAGK

>member
-11 LGDVNLAINLK
+11 LGDSNLAINLK

-39 EYPKFLSTLVPVFL
+39 EYPKFLSTLIPVFL
-53 DLLQNEPPVFI
+53 DILQNEQPVFI

-127 QVLEDQVQLF
+127 QVLEDQVQPF
-137 LEIVQEIFQNME
+137 LDIVQEIFQNME
-149 QTVKDA
+149 QSVKDA

-160 ITTPLSAASPR
+160 QITTPLSAASPR
-171 PMSPAADAPETPTK
+171 PMSPAADTPEIPTK

-229 LSLQAAPQM
+229 LSLQAKPQM

-283 SYTTLLRPYQNQI
+283 SYTTLLRPYQHQI

-350 GVTAHDTLRPLAYS
+350 GVTAHDILRPLAYS

-376 LSSSQL
+376 LSAAQL

-420 PDKAEGRELLMRILD
+420 NDKSEGRELLMRILD

-441 EALNIQFS
+441 EALNTQFD

-456 KKSRKDRE
+456 KKKDATE
-464 QAEDEIDF
+464 FDF
-472 DRARSIHTASF
+472 DRARSIHTAS
-483 SAEPAHD
+483 SIPEATHD

-513 RHCNPPPPPGQDM
+513 RHCNPPPPAGQDI
-526 NPQLY
+526 NVQVY

-546 VRLFREGLQCFEYY
+546 VRLFREGLRCFEYY
-560 NVDNYGENGSLPDY
+560 NVDNYGPDGSLPDY
-574 SPVPEE
+574 SPPLEE
-580 LCKDSWTIGSTET
+580 VTKDNWTIGSTET
-593 CLKLSLQQNGEKE
+593 CLKLNLQQNGEKE

-620 ALFQELFAS
+620 AVFQELFAS
-629 QMDFFYGRMLVNTSL
+629 QIDFFYDRMLINTSL
-644 LHLAQYFLVSEIT
+644 LHLSQYFLVNEIT
-657 TQGFAGILLRFLVD
+657 TQGFAGILFRFLVD
-671 RIDDLGHDNLHDA
+671 RIDQLGEDNLHYS

-695 MAVNLFPDANEG
+695 MAVNLFPDANES
-707 ILQPYLAN
+707 ILQPYLAK

-763 LENLNA
+763 LENLNS
-769 LLSLAHKADMR
+769 LLSLAHKTDMR

-842 APVMSELMDALW
+842 APVMTELMDALW

-865 HSHAAMR
+865 HSHSAMR

-900 VSLEVVFNP
+900 VSIEVIFDP
-909 SPTPHTLPLD
+909 SPIPHTLPLD
-919 KCLEIAIYALTSA
+919 KCLDIAIHALESNS
-932 KTDLVYKRHAYNFLK
+932 TDIVYKRHAYNFLK

-956 DEGPDHLA
+956 DEGPDDLA
-964 ESLYKRVKEQFTERA
+964 VSLFKRVKEQFIDRPGEQEQEPNA
-979 SSEEDSEVKDV
+979 PALV
-990 KEAKEESTAASAATT
+990 
-1005 PTSATLIT
+1005 T
-1013 QSMGRITVD
+1013 QNLGRITVD
-1022 EDSSVVGNTLSES
+1022 EDSSVVGNTLNET
-1035 GMKPKRLAGNGYT
+1035 GMKPKRLSGNGYT

-1061 RSILVSVMAASI
+1061 RSILVSVMTAST
-1073 IPELS
+1073 IPELN
-1078 DDAWGFFTN
+1078 DDAWTFFVN

-1117 RLAVQHL
+1117 RLTAQHL

-1131 AIVEAMSSSQ
+1131 AIVEIMSSSQ

-1159 TAIFGSTQHVDQLP
+1159 VTIFGSKENVDQLP

-1231 DAAPEMANVNTEE
+1231 DASPEMANVNTEE

-1259 EDGESPEAQQKFQNL
+1259 EDGESAEAQQKFQNL

-1284 SNSTVRETIQSS
+1284 SNSAVRETIQSS
-1296 FQLLADMTGNE
+1296 FQLLADLTGNE

-1446 TQVLAQQHKL
+1446 KQVLAQQHKL

-1514 PKVLQD
+1514 PKVLQE
-1520 AAGRPLSENHEIK
+1520 AAGKPLSENHEIK

-1550 IFLDDLITV
+1550 IFLDELITV

-1580 KYLNRYPVETVDY
+1580 KYLTRYPTETVAY
-1593 FYSKLDDPR
+1593 FYEKLDNPS

-1607 IDILNMEN
+1607 TDILNIEN
-1615 ASRLRDQV
+1615 ASRLRDEV
-1623 ASTSNELVAKIFQ
+1623 ANTSAELISKTFEIVDQSESNTPAS
-1636 APGDVLHYRGVLLV
+1636 VLHYRGVMIV
-1650 HTLISYTPDYLTQ
+1650 HTLVNFNPDFLST
-1663 HREVLDAL
+1663 HRNVLDCL
-1671 LELWRSRQRATLTP
+1671 LNLWRQRRGKLLSQ
-1685 QQKEQQQQSLIMTR
+1685 QQKEEEQQSLLVTR
-1699 ELLLLTKIFVE
+1699 ELLLLAKIFVG
-1710 YLEKQHSDEIDM
+1710 YLRKNPDEIDII
-1722 AFDLV
+1722 FDLV
-1727 ALFTQESVVDLSFLH
+1727 ALFAQEAVVDLSFLQ
-1742 KFLHKVALESSALQK
+1742 KFLLEDIALKSSPKQK
-1757 RRLLER
+1757 RVILEK
-1763 FLEMFTDSTV
+1763 FLELYTDESV
-1773 SSYLKMMALRQIVNP
+1773 SSFMKMMALRQVVNP
-1788 ALLASFVRKD
+1788 ALLATFVRKD
-1798 GDYAT
+1798 DEYT
-1803 ILDAAM
+1803 DILDMSM
-1809 MEQLLDKIWTNLLL
+1809 MEMLDQKIWANLMV
-1823 TESSSD
+1823 ESSD
-1829 DSHNQYT
+1829 DNQYT

-1850 IVQYA
+1850 IVQYV

-1880 SKQAAYVLVA
+1880 SKQAAYVLIA

-1896 DTPSKITIQIYAALL
+1896 DTPSKIAIQIYAALL

-1927 IIAPVLPARIASQ
+1927 IIAPVLPLRIASQ
-1940 PNERIPTWVRLT
+1940 GNERVPTWVRLT
-1952 RRVVVEDTHSISQ
+1952 RKVVVEDTHSISQ
-1965 MVNVYQLLIRHPDL
+1965 MVNVYQLLIRHSDL
-1979 FFDYREHF
+1979 FFEYREHF

-2027 QLHSKADGGRGG
+2027 ELESNTEPYSPT
-2039 GKRKMDSDGDS
+2039 KRKMDI
-2050 EMQDPDDNG
+2050 DDEPEENTSPTKRAQIQTSTG
-2059 DDAES
+2059 EVRGVSTNES
-2064 HGSPSKRVQ
+2064 KPNAK
-2073 VEAPGGQIKAI
+2073 
-2084 ASASSSESNK
+2084 
-2094 QSSSSGSSSREYSP
+2094 EYSP

-2124 CLLFNPTDMVQKRLV
+2124 CMVFSPSDMIQKRLV
-2139 QRTIELVKAFLKP
+2139 QRTIELVKLFLKP
-2152 DLWPDVHVRFQHLE
+2152 DLWPDVHVRFNHLE
-2166 RSLLFKD
+2166 RSLIFKE
-2173 AANEMVVSSVCN
+2173 ANEMIVSSVCS
-2185 ALEILHADLVHRD
+2185 ALEILNADITYRD
-2198 TDWYVANMGQLHR
+2198 TNWVITNMGQLYR
-2211 LLEPSIRSDIA
+2211 LLEASIKSENS
-2222 RIQTALYPVLVC
+2222 RIQTALYPVLVRIIEA
-2234 VIAAIHTYKASL
+2234 VNKNKMELIASAEDIPMEETRVKIEGEETTL
-2246 SIPPDAAPETPSV
+2246 SITP
-2259 ASSHGNSTPSSS
+2259 
-2271 LAGAAAAGTP
+2271 
-2281 MDTTA
+2281 
-2286 ANSPPV
+2286 
-2292 VDSNASNEEPST
+2292 
-2304 TSEAT
+2304 
-2309 PMEQDTPTSAAIVD
+2309 Q
-2323 ASLEQPAS
+2323 
-2331 VPEAMSEP
+2331 P
-2339 EQSAEVIAFMN
+2339 EQSPEVVAFMA
-2350 LIEHII
+2350 LIDI
-2356 TQGLANMNNT
+2356 TIKEGLTNMTNIYS
-2366 FGVFKL
+2366 VLKL
-2372 LQAVSSSQEE
+2372 LQAASSSRSE
-2382 YMDTYIPGIVKVLQ
+2382 YLDPYVPGIVKMLQ
-2396 LLTKEHILPTPPSST
+2396 LLTKEHTLPSHSAPSMTYESQVSLLIL
-2411 ATNAAPQ
+2411 
-2418 DPQTSQQL
+2418 
-2426 LLMMGLSLVK
+2426 GLSLLK
-2436 KRIAHLG
+2436 KRIANLG

-2465 LRHILDMLSEWVL
+2465 LRNILDMLSEWVL
-2478 GKVEPIPTIKEKAG
+2478 DKVEPIPTIKEKAG
-2492 LLAKMM
+2492 LLGKMM
-2498 TIESR
+2498 TIETR
-2503 NNTQLTEDFLSLVLN
+2503 HNAKLTEDFLSLVLK
-2518 IYSDPAFAGS
+2518 IYSNPTFARS
-2528 ELTVRMEHAFL
+2528 ELTVRMEQAFL
-2539 LGTRSDNPA
+2539 LGTRNENP
-2548 IRARFIKLFDSSIGQ
+2548 IVRAQFMEIFDQSI
-2563 SLPARLN
+2563 SRPLATRLN

-2579 PLAHSFWLHQAL
+2579 PLANSFWLHQAL
-2591 DLLVASVD
+2591 DLLIGSVK
-2599 IDTRVSAPY
+2599 IDTHVSAPY
-2608 TLKVKSVSIFA
+2608 TLKVKPIGIFK
-2619 SSSGLQQ
+2619 SDDEHSGMEV
-2626 DTNTMREDVPENIA
+2626 DTVVPDAVADIVKKHRE
-2640 SIVRE
+2640 
-2645 HRTFLKSLQGI
+2645 FLKTLQG
-2656 RVRDTL
+2656 VQFKDTL

-2669 YLDDDAAFQL
+2669 YLDDDTAFKL
-2679 WVDLFPMCWTALT
+2679 WVDLFPMCWTALS
-2692 SVQRHDM
+2692 SVERHDIN
-2699 AKVLTVLLSKDYHAK
+2699 KVLNILLSKDYHSK
-2714 QAERRPNVVQALLT
+2714 QSERRPNVIQALLT
-2728 GISDTTPAI
+2728 GISNTNPPI
-2737 PLPSHLIKYL
+2737 QLHSHLVKYL
-2747 GKTHNCWHTAIEMLQ
+2747 GKTHNCWHTAVEMLQ
-2762 KHAVTGRLT
+2762 KQVITGRLV
-2771 DVPKEEQLDQQRTL
+2771 DVPKEDQVNQQRTL

-2792 TTLQEEDMLYGLW
+2792 SSLNEEDMLYGLW
-2805 RRRCVYAE
+2805 RRRSVYSE
-2813 TNMTVAC
+2813 TNLTVSY

-2841 GGILPHT
+2841 GGVLAHT
-2848 ESESMLWED
+2848 ESESMFWED
-2857 HWILCTQ
+2857 HWITCTQ

-2875 AKHDNNTNLLL
+2875 AKHDNNTGLLL
-2886 ECAWRLSDWTAEREA
+2886 ECAWRLSDWTAERES
-2901 LEQSLHQLA
+2901 LEQSLHQLS
-2910 DFSIP
+2910 DFPAP
-2915 RQKIFE
+2915 RHKIFE
-2921 GFLTLIK
+2921 GFLSLIK
-2928 SQTSQDKLP
+2928 SQTSQDQLP

-2942 CEEGVQLSLRQWH
+2942 CEEGVQLALRKWHSL
-2955 ALPPVVTQ
+2955 PTVVTQ

-3038 NRTYLPLIPS
+3038 NRTYLPLIPL
-3048 LQQQQQQQQQPASG
+3048 LQPVAGQTNAS
-3062 NNGNG
+3062 
-3067 NGQNNSGGNGHSYA
+3067 SGHSYA

-3095 AHVARKHQLYDV
+3095 AHVARKHHLYDV

-3233 SGLYKNAKSRKHLL
+3233 SGLYKNAKARKHLL

-3258 NGTVSRAVEGYKGEW
+3258 NGTISRAVEGYKGEW

-3294 RHARAILIR
+3294 RHARSILIR
-3303 IAKQFPQALHFQLRT
+3303 IAKQYPQALHFQLRT

-3328 LLQASMAA
+3328 VLQASMAA
-3336 EAAQQQQQ
+3336 EAAQQE
-3344 QQQQGNTT
+3344 
-3352 ATTTTATTATNA
+3352 ATATTASQSSPVK
-3364 TTADSTSGTPTTTTT
+3364 DESMD
-3379 TTNTIDEAKPT
+3379 IDQEIKQEEEPM
-3390 AAAKEADAMEV
+3390 DIP
-3401 DQKKDNAEEKAP
+3401 EEK
-3413 AVADVGNNE
+3413 
-3422 LKNESSEDR
+3422 SEPNDSN
-3431 TADVKMEEAHDAAQA
+3431 AAMEEASSEKESTPIAQP

-3451 NASEK
+3451 NASENISVS
-3456 TPSATPKQQSPPTL
+3456 TPQQ
-3470 GYPSSAIP
+3470 GAFI
-3478 STAAVAATAA
+3478 
-3488 ATTATAAAAAA
+3488 
-3499 ASSSNTP
+3499 
-3506 AVPGNNPNRGPLPA
+3506 GNRGPLPT
-3520 QINTSATAASPLD
+3520 QINPTPAVASPLD

-3617 KTAFVNDFAK
+3617 KSAFVNDFAK

-3655 KQKLEA
+3655 KHKLEA
-3661 CSHYLVEFQHQK
+3661 SSHYLVEFQHQK

-3699 LPEVEIIRSYGNC
+3699 LPEVEIVRSYGNC
-3712 YRRLTVRGHDGTIHP
+3712 YRRLTIRGHDGTVHP

-3765 LIFHLPAIVPLAPNV
+3765 LVFHLPTIVPLAPNV
-3780 RMVQDDPSYTSLY
+3780 RMVQDDTSYTSLY

-3815 DKFKNNVQ
+3815 EKFKSNIN
-3823 AQQKDVVNQKT
+3823 AQKDMLNQKT

-3854 NILTKYLFKTMSS
+3854 NILSKYLFKTMSS

-3877 FTAQY
+3877 FISQY
-3882 ATATFMAYI
+3882 ATATLMSYI

-3897 MPHKIMISRSTGN
+3897 MPHKIMIARSTGN

-3915 LLPGWNSANP
+3915 LLPGWNASNP

-3997 VQFRERINTNVLQ
+3997 AQFRERINTNVIQ
-4010 VQTKAQFLSCKAEK
+4010 VQTKAQFLSCKSDR
-4024 EKTMNAGK
+4024 EKTLNTGK